1 MSTASHRHTLPP
13 SAATNVDTLNRILS
27 DLCTRPNPK
36 EGASPSLKKH
46 IEEQARDLSGD
57 AFSRFMDQLYDRIST
72 LLDNTD
78 VTDILGALRAI
89 DELIDVS
96 LGENASKVSR
106 ISTYMRN
113 VFDAKRDPD
122 VLLHASKVLGHL
134 ARAGGAMNAEEVERQ
149 VQIAL
154 DWLRGTRLE
163 YRRFAAVLILK
174 EMAENASTVFNVHVP
189 EFVDAIWVALRDPA
203 LPVRERAVE
212 ALRACLRV
220 IEKRETRWR
229 VQWYYRMFEATQDG
243 LGKNAPVHSIHGS
256 LLAVGEL
263 LRNTGEFMMS
273 RYREVAEIVL
283 RYLEHRDRLVRLSIT
298 SLLPR
303 IAHFLRDRFVTNY
316 LTICMNHILS
326 VLKVPQDRDSGFI
339 ALGEMAGALDGEL
352 IHYLPT
358 ITTHLRDA
366 IAPRRSKPSLE
377 ALACIGSIAKAMGPA
392 MEPHVRGLLD
402 IMFSTGLS
410 TVLVEALEQI
420 CTSIPSLLPTIQ
432 DRLLDSISMVLLK
445 SHYHLG
451 RLATSMGRG
460 TTTNASQQFSE
471 LSGSALVQLALQTLA
486 RFNFKGHDLL
496 EFVRESVVLYLD
508 DEDGATR
515 KDAALCCCK
524 IVSNSFS
531 GILCAHFGS
540 SRLNRSGGGKRR
552 RLVEELVEKILI
564 SAVADADVTVRHSIF
579 TLYLWKLLSKYV
591 QDRLLDSISMVLL
604 KSHYHLGRL
613 ATSMG
618 RGTTT
623 NASQQFSE
631 LSGSALVQ
639 LALQTLARFN
649 FKGHD
654 LLEFVRESVVLYLD
668 DEDGATRKDAALCC
682 CKIVSNSFSGILC
695 AHFGSSR
702 LNRSGGGK
710 RRRLVEELVEKIL
723 ISAVADADV
732 TVRHSI
738 FTSLHG
744 DRGFDEY
751 LAQADN
757 LSAVFAAL
765 NDEDFDVRE
774 YAISVAGR
782 LSEKN
787 PAYVLP
793 ALRRHLIQLLT
804 YLEQSADSKCKE
816 ESAKLLGCLIRNC
829 ERLILPYI
837 APVHKA
843 LVARLNDVNANTGI
857 VSGVLVTV
865 GDLARVGGFAMRQY
879 IPELMPLIVEALL
892 DGAAVSKREV
902 AVATLGQ
909 VVQST
914 GYVITPYNEYP
925 LLLVL
930 LLKLLNGELVW
941 STRREVLKV
950 LGIMGALDPHMHKR
964 NQKALPGPHG
974 EITRPASDSNQQIQT
989 MDEFPADLWPS
1000 FASSDDYYSTVAIN
1014 SLMRILRD
1022 PSLGIYHLKVIGS
1035 LMFIFKSMGLGCVP
1049 YLPKVL
1055 PDLFHTVRACDE
1067 NVKDFITWKLGT
1079 LVSIVRQH
1087 IRKYLQDLLSLISEF
1102 WSAFTLPAQ
1111 NRPPR
1116 GYPVLHLVEQLCLAL
1131 NDEFRTY
1138 LPIIL
1143 PGCIQVISDAERCNN
1158 YTYVLDI
1165 LHTLEVFGG
1174 TLDEHMHL
1182 LLPALIRLFK
1192 VDASVDIRR
1201 AAIKTLTRLIPC
1213 VQVTGHISSLVHHL
1227 KLVLDGKND
1236 ELRTDAIDALC
1247 CLAHALGEDFTI
1259 FIPSIHKL
1267 LLKYRLRHKEFEEI
1281 EGRLQRHEPLI
1292 LGTTASQR
1300 LNRRLPVEVISD
1312 PLKDSENDP
1321 YEDGSDAHKL
1331 RGHQVNDGRLRTAGE
1346 ASQRRTLDEHM
1357 HLLLPALIRLF
1368 KVDASVDIRRAAIKT
1383 LTRLIPCVQVTGHIS
1398 SLVHH
1403 LKLVLDGKNDELR
1416 TDAIDALCCLAHAL
1430 GEDFTIFIPS
1440 IHKLL
1445 LKYRLRHKEFEEIE
1459 GRLQRHEPLI
1469 LGTTASQRL
1478 NRRLPVE
1485 VISDPLKDSEN
1496 DPYEDGSDAHKLRGH
1511 QVNDGRLR
1519 TAGEASQRSTK
1530 EDWAEWMRHFSI
1542 QLLKESPSPALRT
1555 CARLAQLQPFV
1566 GRELFAAG
1574 FVSCWAQ
1581 LNETSQK
1588 QLVRNLE
1595 MAFSSPNI
1603 PPEIL
1608 ATLLNLAEFMEHDEK
1623 PLPIDIR
1630 LLGALAEKCR
1640 AFAKA
1645 LHYKEMEFEGAR
1657 SKKMDANPVAVVEA
1671 LIHINNQL
1679 HQHEAADGILTYAQ
1693 QHLDFQLKE
1702 SWYEKLQRWD
1712 DALMAYTAKASQAT
1726 SPHLVLDA
1734 TLGRMRCLASLARWE
1749 ELNNLCK
1756 EYWTPAEPAARLEM
1770 ASMAANAAWNMGEWD
1785 QMAEYVSRLD
1795 DGDETKLRGLGNTA
1809 SGGDGSSN
1817 GTFFRA
1823 VLLVRIGKY
1832 DEAREYVERARKCL
1846 ATELA
1851 ALVLESYERAYSN
1864 MVRVQQL
1871 SELEEVIDYRT
1882 LPIGD
1887 QVAEE
1892 RRALIRNMWTQR
1904 IQGVKSNVEVW
1915 QALLAVRALV
1925 LPPVEDIETW
1935 LKFASLCRK
1944 NGRISQ
1950 ARSTLVKL
1958 LQYDPEISPENV
1970 RYHGPP
1976 QVMLAYLK
1984 YQWSLGE
1991 DSKRTEAFIRL
2002 QNLAMELSSAPNI
2015 QPVTSS
2021 GFTNGLNPCVP
2032 LLARVNL
2039 ILGSWQW
2046 SLSPGL
2052 DDESIKDIL
2061 DAFANAT
2068 QYSNK
2073 WAKAWHKWALFNTA
2087 VMSHYTLRGFPDVAA
2102 QFVVAAVTGYF
2113 HSIACAANAK
2123 GVDDSLQDILRLLTL
2138 WFNHGATAEVQMAL
2152 KKGFSLVNIN
2162 TWLVV
2167 LPQIIARI
2175 HSNNH
2180 AVRELIQSLLVR
2192 IGQNHPQALMY
2203 PLLVACKSISN
2214 LRKAA
2219 AQEVVDKVRQRSGV
2233 LVDQAQLVSKEL
2245 IRVAILWHETW
2256 HEALE
2261 EASRLYFGEHNIE
2274 GMLKVLEPLHEML
2287 EEGAMRNNV
2296 TIKERIFIEA
2306 YRQELLEAY
2315 ECCVNYK
2322 RTGKD
2327 AELTQAWDIYY
2338 HVFRKIDKQ
2347 LQSLTTL
2354 DLESVSPELLECRN
2368 LELAVPGT
2376 YRADAPVVTIAS
2388 FARQLVV
2395 ITSKQRP
2402 RKLTI
2407 HGSDGDDYAFLLKG
2421 HEDLRQDE
2429 RVMQL
2434 FGLVNTLLENSR
2446 KTAEKDLSIERYAV
2460 IPLSPNSGLIEWVPN
2475 CDTLHHLIREYR
2487 DARKITL
2494 NQEHKC
2500 MLSFAPDYDHLPLI
2514 AKVEVFEFALD
2525 NTEGNDL
2532 ARVLWLKSRTSEIWL
2547 ERRTNYTRSL
2557 AVMSMVGYLLG
2568 LGDRHPSNLMLH
2580 RFSGKI
2586 LHIDF
2591 GDCFEASMNR
2601 EKFPEKVPFRL
2612 TRMLEKA
2619 MEVSGIEGNFRSTC
2633 ENVMQVL
2640 RTNKDSVMAMM
2651 EAFVHD
2657 PLINWRLFNFNEV
2670 PQMSMLTSN
2679 HVTPAVN
2686 TEESA
2691 QNREFP
2697 HPQRGARE
2705 RELLQAVN
2713 QLGDANEVLNE
2724 RAVVVMARM
2733 SNKLTGRD
2741 FSTSSVPNSSL
2752 QHAVDHSSL
2761 VSGDTREVDHA
2772 LSVKLQV
2779 QKLIVQAT
2787 SHENLCQNYVGWCPF
2802 W

>member
-1 MSTASHRHTLPP
+1 MGNCLPTLETSPFFARLGLGFWGSTSDI
-13 SAATNVDTLNRILS
+13 SEDMAAPAQSYRFGGPATTAAAAGNIEALNRVLA
-27 DLCTRPNPK
+27 DLCTRGTPK
-36 EGASPSLKKH
+36 DGSAMALRRH
-46 IEEQARDLSGD
+46 VEEEARALSGE
-57 AFSRFMDQLYDRIST
+57 AFSRFMDQLYDRITT
-72 LLDNTD
+72 LLESNDVADN
-78 VTDILGALRAI
+78 LGALRAT
-89 DELIDVS
+89 DELIDLR
-96 LGENASKVSR
+96 LGESGTKVSKF
-106 ISTYMRN
+106 SNYMRI
-113 VFDAKRDPD
+113 VFDTKRDPEI
-122 VLLHASKVLGHL
+122 LILASKVLGHL
-134 ARAGGAMNAEEVERQ
+134 ARAGGAMTADEVECQ
-149 VQIAL
+149 VKNAL
-154 DWLRGTRLE
+154 QWLGGERVE

-189 EFVDAIWVALRDPA
+189 EFVDAIWVALRDPTLA
-203 LPVRERAVE
+203 VRERAVE

-243 LGKNAPVHSIHGS
+243 LGKNASVHSIHGS

-283 RYLEHRDRLVRLSIT
+283 RYLEHRNPLVRLSIT

-316 LTICMNHILS
+316 LTICMNHILA
-326 VLKVPQDRDSGFI
+326 VLKIPTERASGFI

-352 IHYLPT
+352 VHYLPT
-358 ITTHLRDA
+358 ITSHLRDA
-366 IAPRRSKPSLE
+366 IAPRRGRPSLE
-377 ALACIGSIAKAMGPA
+377 ALACVGNIAKAMGPA
-392 MEPHVRGLLD
+392 METYVCSLLD
-402 IMFSTGLS
+402 AMFSAGLS
-410 TVLVEALEQI
+410 SVLVESLEQI
-420 CTSIPSLLPTIQ
+420 TISIPSLLPTIQ
-432 DRLLDSISMVLLK
+432 DRLLESISVVLSK
-445 SHYHLG
+445 SQNSHTG
-451 RLATSMGRG
+451 ASATPSRG
-460 TTTNASQQFSE
+460 TVANNTQQMSE
-471 LSGSALVQLALQTLA
+471 LSGSALEQLALQTLA

-496 EFVRESVVLYLD
+496 EFARESVVVYLED
-508 DEDGATR
+508 DDGATR

-524 IVSNSFS
+524 LVVNSFS
-531 GILCAHFGS
+531 ITSFNP
-540 SRLNRSGGGKRR
+540 SRSTRAGGKRR
-552 RLVEELVEKILI
+552 RLIEEIVEKLLI
-564 SAVADADVTVRHSIF
+564 AAVADADVTVRNSIF
-579 TLYLWKLLSKYV
+579 S
-591 QDRLLDSISMVLL
+591 
-604 KSHYHLGRL
+604 
-613 ATSMG
+613 
-618 RGTTT
+618 
-623 NASQQFSE
+623 
-631 LSGSALVQ
+631 
-639 LALQTLARFN
+639 
-649 FKGHD
+649 
-654 LLEFVRESVVLYLD
+654 
-668 DEDGATRKDAALCC
+668 
-682 CKIVSNSFSGILC
+682 
-695 AHFGSSR
+695 
-702 LNRSGGGK
+702 
-710 RRRLVEELVEKIL
+710 
-723 ISAVADADV
+723 
-732 TVRHSI
+732 
-738 FTSLHG
+738 SLHG
-744 DRGFDEY
+744 NGGFDDF
-751 LAQADN
+751 LAQADS
-757 LSAVFAAL
+757 LTAIFAAL
-765 NDEDFDVRE
+765 NDEDLQVRK

-787 PAYVLP
+787 PAYVFP

-804 YLEQSADSKCKE
+804 YLAQSADSKCRE
-816 ESAKLLGCLIRNC
+816 ESAKLLGCLIRSC

-837 APVHKA
+837 APIHKA
-843 LVARLNDVNANTGI
+843 LLAKLCEGTTGMNANNGI
-857 VSGVLVTV
+857 ISGVLVTV
-865 GDLARVGGFAMRQY
+865 GDLARVGGFAMREY
-879 IPELMPLIVEALL
+879 IPELMPRIVEALL
-892 DGAAVSKREV
+892 DGAAATKREV

-925 LLLVL
+925 QLLGL
-930 LLKLLNGELVW
+930 LLKLLNGELAW

-950 LGIMGALDPHMHKR
+950 LGIMGALDPHVHKR
-964 NQKALPGPHG
+964 NQASLPGPLG
-974 EITRPASDSNQQIQT
+974 DGTRTTNDAGPHIQSSDELP
-989 MDEFPADLWPS
+989 MDLWPS
-1000 FASSDDYYSTVAIN
+1000 FATSEDYFSTVAIN
-1014 SLMRILRD
+1014 SLIRILRD
-1022 PSLGIYHLKVIGS
+1022 PSLSSYHQKVVGS

-1055 PDLFHTVRACDE
+1055 PDFFHTIRTCEDSLKE
-1067 NVKDFITWKLGT
+1067 FITWKLGT

-1087 IRKYLQDLLSLISEF
+1087 IRKYLPELLNLIAEL
-1102 WSAFTLPAQ
+1102 WSSFNLPAA
-1111 NRPPR
+1111 NRPVHGP
-1116 GYPVLHLVEQLCLAL
+1116 PILHLVEQLCLAL
-1131 NDEFRTY
+1131 NDEFRRY
-1138 LPIIL
+1138 LPAIL
-1143 PGCIQVISDAERCNN
+1143 PCCIQVLSDAERCND
-1158 YTYVLDI
+1158 YTYVRDI
-1165 LHTLEVFGG
+1165 LRTLEVFGG

-1201 AAIKTLTRLIPC
+1201 AAIKTLIRLIPR
-1213 VQVTGHISSLVHHL
+1213 VQVTGHISTLVHHL

-1236 ELRTDAIDALC
+1236 ELRKDAVDALC
-1247 CLAHALGEDFTI
+1247 CLAHALGEDFNI

-1267 LLKYRLRHKEFEEI
+1267 LIKHRLRHKEFEEI
-1281 EGRLQRHEPLI
+1281 EGRLQRRRPLI
-1292 LGTTASQR
+1292 VASVAAQKSIR
-1300 LNRRLPVEVISD
+1300 QPPVEVISD
-1312 PLKDSENDP
+1312 PLSDMENDP
-1321 YEDGSDAHKL
+1321 YEDVHKQPKA
-1331 RGHQVNDGRLRTAGE
+1331 HQVNDGRLRA
-1346 ASQRRTLDEHM
+1346 
-1357 HLLLPALIRLF
+1357 
-1368 KVDASVDIRRAAIKT
+1368 
-1383 LTRLIPCVQVTGHIS
+1383 
-1398 SLVHH
+1398 
-1403 LKLVLDGKNDELR
+1403 
-1416 TDAIDALCCLAHAL
+1416 
-1430 GEDFTIFIPS
+1430 
-1440 IHKLL
+1440 
-1445 LKYRLRHKEFEEIE
+1445 
-1459 GRLQRHEPLI
+1459 
-1469 LGTTASQRL
+1469 
-1478 NRRLPVE
+1478 
-1485 VISDPLKDSEN
+1485 
-1496 DPYEDGSDAHKLRGH
+1496 
-1511 QVNDGRLR
+1511 
-1519 TAGEASQRSTK
+1519 AGEASQRSTK

-1542 QLLKESPSPALRT
+1542 ELLKESPSPALRT

-1574 FVSCWAQ
+1574 FVSCWSQ
-1581 LNETSQK
+1581 LHESSQK
-1588 QLVRNLE
+1588 ALVRSLE

-1645 LHYKEMEFEGAR
+1645 LHYKEMEFEGAL

-1679 HQHEAADGILTYAQ
+1679 HQHEAAVGILTYAQ
-1693 QHLDFQLKE
+1693 QRLDVQLKE

-1712 DALMAYTAKASQAT
+1712 DALKAYTAKSAQAT
-1726 SPHLVLDA
+1726 SQHLILDA
-1734 TLGRMRCLASLARWE
+1734 TLGRMRSLAALARWE
-1749 ELNNLCK
+1749 ELNNLCR

-1770 ASMAANAAWNMGEWD
+1770 APMAANAAWNMGEWD
-1785 QMAEYVSRLD
+1785 QMAEYVSKLD
-1795 DGDETKLRGLGNTA
+1795 DGDETKLRVLGNTA
-1809 SGGDGSSN
+1809 ATGDGGSN

-1823 VLLVRIGKY
+1823 VLLVRRGKY

-1864 MVRVQQL
+1864 MVRIQQL
-1871 SELEEVIDYRT
+1871 SELEEVIDYCT
-1882 LPIGD
+1882 LPVGNS
-1887 QVAEE
+1887 VAEG
-1892 RRALIRNMWTQR
+1892 RRSLIRNMWNER
-1904 IQGVKSNVEVW
+1904 IKGTKRNVEVW
-1915 QALLAVRALV
+1915 QALLVVRSLV
-1925 LPPVEDIETW
+1925 LPPTEDSETW

-1944 NGRISQ
+1944 SGRISQ
-1950 ARSTLVKL
+1950 AKSTLIKL
-1958 LQYDPEISPENV
+1958 LQFDPETTPETV

-1991 DSKRTEAFIRL
+1991 DQKRKEAFARL
-2002 QNLAMELSSAPNI
+2002 QDLAIELSS
-2015 QPVTSS
+2015 TSGHQVS
-2021 GFTNGLNPCVP
+2021 TPTGFGGVSNVSLM
-2032 LLARVNL
+2032 ARVYL
-2039 ILGSWQW
+2039 KLGAWQW
-2046 SLSPGL
+2046 ALSPGL
-2052 DDESIKDIL
+2052 DDDSIQEIL
-2061 DAFANAT
+2061 SSFRHAT
-2068 QYSNK
+2068 HCATK
-2073 WAKAWHKWALFNTA
+2073 WAKAWHTWALFNTA
-2087 VMSHYTLRGFPDVAA
+2087 VMSHYTMRGLPNFAA

-2113 HSIACAANAK
+2113 HSIACAAHAK

-2138 WFNHGATAEVQMAL
+2138 WFNHGATAEVQTAL
-2152 KKGFSLVNIN
+2152 QRGFSHVNIN

-2192 IGQNHPQALMY
+2192 IGQSHPQALMY

-2219 AQEVVDKVRQRSGV
+2219 AQEVVDKVRQHSGL
-2233 LVDQAQLVSKEL
+2233 LVDQAQLVSEEL
-2245 IRVAILWHETW
+2245 IRVAILWHEMW

-2287 EEGAMRNNV
+2287 EEGAMRNNT
-2296 TIKERIFIEA
+2296 TIKEKAFIQT
-2306 YRQELLEAY
+2306 YHHELLEAY
-2315 ECCVNYK
+2315 ECCMEYK

-2327 AELTQAWDIYY
+2327 AELTRAWDLYY
-2338 HVFRKIDKQ
+2338 HVFRRIDKQ

-2354 DLESVSPELLECRN
+2354 DLQSVSPALVECHD

-2376 YRADAPVVTIAS
+2376 YRADSPVVTIAS
-2388 FARQLVV
+2388 FAPQLVV

-2446 KTAEKDLSIERYAV
+2446 KTAEKDLSIQRYEV
-2460 IPLSPNSGLIEWVPN
+2460 IPLSPNSGLIGWVPN
-2475 CDTLHHLIREYR
+2475 CDTLHQLIREYR

-2494 NQEHKC
+2494 NQEHKY
-2500 MLSFAPDYDHLPLI
+2500 MLSFAPDYDHLPLV
-2514 AKVEVFEFALD
+2514 AKVEVFEYALD

-2532 ARVLWLKSRTSEIWL
+2532 ARVLWLKSRTSEVWL
-2547 ERRTNYTRSL
+2547 DRRTNYTRSL

-2612 TRMLEKA
+2612 TRMLVKA
-2619 MEVSGIEGNFRSTC
+2619 MEVSGLEGNFRSTC

-2670 PQMSMLTSN
+2670 TQMSTLASTNVQPPVNGEEPAPN
-2679 HVTPAVN
+2679 HL
-2686 TEESA
+2686 
-2691 QNREFP
+2691 QQ
-2697 HPQRGARE
+2697 PQRGVRE
-2705 RELLQAVN
+2705 RELLQAVH

-2733 SNKLTGRD
+2733 SHKLTGRD
-2741 FSTSSVPNSSL
+2741 FSTCSSAVPTTL
-2752 QHAVDHSSL
+2752 QHTADNPTL
-2761 VSGDTREVDHA
+2761 LSGDAREVDHG

-2779 QKLIVQAT
+2779 QKLILQAT

>member
-1 MSTASHRHTLPP
+1 MATTSQSHRYCGTASIGPGGG
-13 SAATNVDTLNRILS
+13 SFDALNRILA
-27 DLCTRPNPK
+27 DLCTRGNPK
-36 EGASPSLKKH
+36 EGASLALKKH
-46 IEEQARDLSGD
+46 LEEEARDLSGE
-57 AFSRFMDQLYDRIST
+57 AFSRFMDQLYDRISS
-72 LLDNTD
+72 LLESND
-78 VTDILGALRAI
+78 VAENLGALRAI
-89 DELIDVS
+89 DELIDVA
-96 LGENASKVSR
+96 LGENASKVSKF
-106 ISTYMRN
+106 SSYMRN
-113 VFDAKRDPD
+113 VFEGKRDPEIL
-122 VLLHASKVLGHL
+122 VHASSVLGHL
-134 ARAGGAMNAEEVERQ
+134 ARAGGAMTADEVERQ
-149 VQIAL
+149 VKIAL
-154 DWLRGTRLE
+154 DWLKGNRVE

-316 LTICMNHILS
+316 LTICMNHILA
-326 VLKVPQDRDSGFI
+326 VLKIPQDRDSGFI

-358 ITTHLRDA
+358 ITIHLREA
-366 IAPRRSKPSLE
+366 IAPRRTKPSLE
-377 ALACIGSIAKAMGPA
+377 ALACVGSIAKAMGPA
-392 MEPHVRGLLD
+392 MEPHVRSLLD
-402 IMFSTGLS
+402 IMLSAGLS
-410 TVLVEALEQI
+410 TVLVESLEQI
-420 CTSIPSLLPTIQ
+420 STSIPSLLPTIQ
-432 DRLLDSISMVLLK
+432 DRLLDSISVVLSK
-445 SHYHLG
+445 SHCPLG
-451 RLATSMGRG
+451 RPAASMGRG
-460 TTTNASQQFSE
+460 TMVNVTQQVSE
-471 LSGSALVQLALQTLA
+471 LSGPALVQLALQTLA

-496 EFVRESVVLYLD
+496 EFARESVVIYLD

-524 IVSNSFS
+524 LVANSFS
-531 GILCAHFGS
+531 GIACTHFGS
-540 SRLNRSGGGKRR
+540 SRSNRSGGKRR
-552 RLVEELVEKILI
+552 RLVEELVEKLLI
-564 SAVADADVTVRHSIF
+564 SAVADADV
-579 TLYLWKLLSKYV
+579 
-591 QDRLLDSISMVLL
+591 
-604 KSHYHLGRL
+604 
-613 ATSMG
+613 
-618 RGTTT
+618 
-623 NASQQFSE
+623 N
-631 LSGSALVQ
+631 
-639 LALQTLARFN
+639 
-649 FKGHD
+649 
-654 LLEFVRESVVLYLD
+654 
-668 DEDGATRKDAALCC
+668 
-682 CKIVSNSFSGILC
+682 
-695 AHFGSSR
+695 
-702 LNRSGGGK
+702 
-710 RRRLVEELVEKIL
+710 
-723 ISAVADADV
+723 
-732 TVRHSI
+732 VRHSI

-765 NDEDFDVRE
+765 NDEDYDVRE

-804 YLEQSADSKCKE
+804 YLDQSADSKCKE

-837 APVHKA
+837 APIHKA
-843 LVARLNDVNANTGI
+843 LVARLIDVNANTGI
-857 VSGVLVTV
+857 ISGVLVTV
-865 GDLARVGGFAMRQY
+865 GDLARVGGFEMMQY

-902 AVATLGQ
+902 AVITLGQ

-925 LLLVL
+925 QLLGL

-950 LGIMGALDPHMHKR
+950 LGIMGALDPHEHKR
-964 NQKALPGPHG
+964 NQVRLPGPHG
-974 EITRPASDSNQQIQT
+974 EVTRPASDSGQHMQSV
-989 MDEFPADLWPS
+989 DEFPVDLWPS
-1000 FASSDDYYSTVAIN
+1000 FVSSEDYYSTVAIN

-1022 PSLGIYHLKVIGS
+1022 PSLASYHLKVVGS

-1055 PDLFHTVRACDE
+1055 PDLFHTVRTCEDSL
-1067 NVKDFITWKLGT
+1067 KDFITWKLGT

-1087 IRKYLQDLLSLISEF
+1087 IRKYLQELLSLISEL
-1102 WSAFTLPAQ
+1102 WSSFTHPAPA
-1111 NRPPR
+1111 RPSR

-1138 LPIIL
+1138 LPVIL
-1143 PGCIQVISDAERCNN
+1143 PGCIQVLSDAERCND

-1182 LLPALIRLFK
+1182 LLPALVRLFK
-1192 VDASVDIRR
+1192 VDASVDTRR
-1201 AAIKTLTRLIPC
+1201 AAIKTLTRLIPR

-1236 ELRTDAIDALC
+1236 ELRKDAIDALC
-1247 CLAHALGEDFTI
+1247 CLAHALGEDFTL
-1259 FIPSIHKL
+1259 FVPSIHKL
-1267 LLKYRLRHKEFEEI
+1267 LLKYRIRHKEFEEI
-1281 EGRLQRHEPLI
+1281 EGHLQRREPLI
-1292 LGTTASQR
+1292 VGSTAIQR
-1300 LNRRLPVEVISD
+1300 FNRRPPVEVISD
-1312 PLKDSENDP
+1312 PLDDLENDP
-1321 YEDGSDAHKL
+1321 YEDGSD
-1331 RGHQVNDGRLRTAGE
+1331 
-1346 ASQRRTLDEHM
+1346 
-1357 HLLLPALIRLF
+1357 
-1368 KVDASVDIRRAAIKT
+1368 
-1383 LTRLIPCVQVTGHIS
+1383 VQ
-1398 SLVHH
+1398 
-1403 LKLVLDGKNDELR
+1403 
-1416 TDAIDALCCLAHAL
+1416 
-1430 GEDFTIFIPS
+1430 
-1440 IHKLL
+1440 
-1445 LKYRLRHKEFEEIE
+1445 
-1459 GRLQRHEPLI
+1459 
-1469 LGTTASQRL
+1469 
-1478 NRRLPVE
+1478 
-1485 VISDPLKDSEN
+1485 
-1496 DPYEDGSDAHKLRGH
+1496 KLRGH

-1519 TAGEASQRSTK
+1519 TAGEASQRSTR

-1581 LNETSQK
+1581 LNESSQK

-1645 LHYKEMEFEGAR
+1645 LHYKEMEFEEAC

-1679 HQHEAADGILTYAQ
+1679 HQHEAAVGILTHAQ
-1693 QHLDFQLKE
+1693 HHLDFQLKE

-1712 DALMAYTAKASQAT
+1712 DALKAYTAKASQAT
-1726 SPHLVLDA
+1726 SAHLVLDA
-1734 TLGRMRCLASLARWE
+1734 TLGRMRCLAALARWE

-1770 ASMAANAAWNMGEWD
+1770 APMAASAAWNMGEWD

-1795 DGDETKLRGLGNTA
+1795 DGDETKLRGLGNTT
-1809 SGGDGSSN
+1809 SSGDGSSS

-1823 VLLVRIGKY
+1823 VLLVRRGKY

-1871 SELEEVIDYRT
+1871 SELEEVIDYCT

-1887 QVAEE
+1887 PVAEG

-1904 IQGVKSNVEVW
+1904 IQGAKRNVEVW
-1915 QALLAVRALV
+1915 QALLVVRALV
-1925 LPPVEDIETW
+1925 LPPSEDIETW

-1958 LQYDPEISPENV
+1958 LQYDPETSPENV

-1984 YQWSLGE
+1984 YQYSLGE
-1991 DSKRTEAFIRL
+1991 DLKRREAFVRL
-2002 QNLAMELSSAPNI
+2002 QNLAMELSSSSSI
-2015 QPVTSS
+2015 QPVTPS
-2021 GFTNGLNPCVP
+2021 GFANAANPSVP
-2032 LLARVNL
+2032 LLARVYL

-2052 DDESIKDIL
+2052 DDESIQDIL
-2061 DAFANAT
+2061 VAFRKAT
-2068 QYSNK
+2068 QYANK

-2087 VMSHYTLRGFPDVAA
+2087 VMSHYTVRGFPDVAA

-2113 HSIACAANAK
+2113 HSIACGANAK

-2138 WFNHGATAEVQMAL
+2138 WFNHGATIEVQMAL

-2192 IGQNHPQALMY
+2192 IGQSHPQALMY
-2203 PLLVACKSISN
+2203 PLLVACKSISH
-2214 LRKAA
+2214 LRRTA

-2245 IRVAILWHETW
+2245 IRVAILWHEMW

-2274 GMLKVLEPLHEML
+2274 GMLKVLEPLHEIL
-2287 EEGAMRNNV
+2287 EDGAKRSNV

-2315 ECCVNYK
+2315 DCCMKYK
-2322 RTGKD
+2322 KTGKD

-2376 YRADAPVVTIAS
+2376 YVADAPVVTIAS

-2407 HGSDGDDYAFLLKG
+2407 HGSDGEDHAFLLKG

-2446 KTAEKDLSIERYAV
+2446 KTSEKDLTIQRYSV

-2494 NQEHKC
+2494 NQEHKY
-2500 MLSFAPDYDHLPLI
+2500 MLSFAPDYDHLPLV
-2514 AKVEVFEFALD
+2514 AKVEVFEYALQ

-2532 ARVLWLKSRTSEIWL
+2532 ARVLWLKSRTSEVWL

-2612 TRMLEKA
+2612 TRMLVKA

-2640 RTNKDSVMAMM
+2640 RSNKDSVMAMM

-2679 HVTPAVN
+2679 HVPPVVN
-2686 TEESA
+2686 TEEPA
-2691 QNREFP
+2691 TNRELP

-2733 SNKLTGRD
+2733 SHKLTGRD
-2741 FSTSSVPNSSL
+2741 FSTCSSGSSSSI
-2752 QHAVDHSSL
+2752 QHAVDHSGL
-2761 VSGDTREVDHA
+2761 ISGDTREVDHG

-2779 QKLIVQAT
+2779 QKLINQAT

>member
-1 MSTASHRHTLPP
+1 MASTSQSLRFLPLP
-13 SAATNVDTLNRILS
+13 SPGPTGGSFDALNRIFA
-27 DLCTRPNPK
+27 DLCTRGNPK
-36 EGASPSLKKH
+36 EGATLALRKH
-46 IEEQARDLSGD
+46 LEEQAHDLSGE
-57 AFSRFMDQLYDRIST
+57 AFSRFMDQLYERIST
-72 LLDNTD
+72 LLESNE
-78 VTDILGALRAI
+78 VAENMGALRAI
-89 DELIDVS
+89 DELIDVA
-96 LGENASKVSR
+96 LGENASKVSKFS
-106 ISTYMRN
+106 IYMRN
-113 VFDAKRDPD
+113 VFEVKRDRD
-122 VLLHASKVLGHL
+122 VLTLASRVLGHL
-134 ARAGGAMNAEEVERQ
+134 ARAGGAMTADEVEFQ
-149 VQIAL
+149 VKMAL
-154 DWLRGTRLE
+154 DWLRNDRAE
-163 YRRFAAVLILK
+163 YRLFAAVSILK

-189 EFVDAIWVALRDPA
+189 EFVDAIWVALRHPT
-203 LPVRERAVE
+203 LEIRERAVE

-316 LTICMNHILS
+316 LTICMNHILA
-326 VLKVPQDRDSGFI
+326 VLRLPAERGSGFI

-352 IHYLPT
+352 VNYLPT
-358 ITTHLRDA
+358 IMSHIRDA
-366 IAPRRSKPSLE
+366 IAPRRDRPSLE
-377 ALACIGSIAKAMGPA
+377 ALACVGNIAKAMGPV
-392 MEPHVRGLLD
+392 MEPYVRNLLE
-402 IMFSTGLS
+402 IMFAAGLS
-410 TVLVEALEQI
+410 STLVESLEQI
-420 CTSIPSLLPTIQ
+420 TISIPSLLPTIQ
-432 DRLLDSISMVLLK
+432 DRLLDSISLVLSK
-445 SHYHLG
+445 SHYSQ
-451 RLATSMGRG
+451 AKPVASTARG
-460 TTTNASQQFSE
+460 VMVNAPQRVSD
-471 LSGSALVQLALQTLA
+471 LSGPALVQLALQTLA
-486 RFNFKGHDLL
+486 RFNFKGHELL
-496 EFVRESVVLYLD
+496 EFARESVVVYLD
-508 DEDGATR
+508 DEDGGTR

-524 IVSNSFS
+524 LIANSLS
-531 GILCAHFGS
+531 GISSTQFGS
-540 SRLNRSGGGKRR
+540 TRSGRTGGKQR
-552 RLVEELVEKILI
+552 RLIEELVEKLLVA
-564 SAVADADVTVRHSIF
+564 AVADADVTVRHSIF
-579 TLYLWKLLSKYV
+579 S
-591 QDRLLDSISMVLL
+591 
-604 KSHYHLGRL
+604 
-613 ATSMG
+613 
-618 RGTTT
+618 
-623 NASQQFSE
+623 
-631 LSGSALVQ
+631 
-639 LALQTLARFN
+639 
-649 FKGHD
+649 
-654 LLEFVRESVVLYLD
+654 
-668 DEDGATRKDAALCC
+668 
-682 CKIVSNSFSGILC
+682 
-695 AHFGSSR
+695 
-702 LNRSGGGK
+702 
-710 RRRLVEELVEKIL
+710 
-723 ISAVADADV
+723 
-732 TVRHSI
+732 
-738 FTSLHG
+738 SLHG
-744 DRGFDEY
+744 NRGSDDF
-751 LAQADN
+751 LAQADS

-804 YLEQSADSKCKE
+804 YLDQSADSKCRE

-843 LVARLNDVNANTGI
+843 LVARLAEGTGVNVNNGI
-857 VSGVLVTV
+857 ISGVLVTV

-892 DGAAVSKREV
+892 DGAAATKREV

-925 LLLVL
+925 QLLGL
-930 LLKLLNGELVW
+930 LLKLLNGELMW

-950 LGIMGALDPHMHKR
+950 LGIMGALDPHAHKR
-964 NQKALPGPHG
+964 NQQSLPGSHG
-974 EITRPASDSNQQIQT
+974 EVARAASDSGQHVPSV
-989 MDEFPADLWPS
+989 DEHPLDLWPS
-1000 FASSDDYYSTVAIN
+1000 FATSEDYYPTVAIN

-1022 PSLGIYHLKVIGS
+1022 PSLASYHQKVVGS
-1035 LMFIFKSMGLGCVP
+1035 LMVIFKSMGLACVP

-1055 PDLFHTVRACDE
+1055 PDLFHIVRNCDDYL
-1067 NVKDFITWKLGT
+1067 KDFITWKLGT

-1087 IRKYLQDLLSLISEF
+1087 IRKYLPELLSLISEL
-1102 WSAFTLPAQ
+1102 WSSFTLPAT
-1111 NRPPR
+1111 NRPAR
-1116 GYPVLHLVEQLCLAL
+1116 GFPVLHLVEQLCLAL
-1131 NDEFRTY
+1131 NDEFRTH
-1138 LPIIL
+1138 LPVIL
-1143 PGCIQVISDAERCNN
+1143 PCCIQVLSDAERCSD

-1174 TLDEHMHL
+1174 TVDEHMHL

-1192 VDASVDIRR
+1192 VDASVDVRR
-1201 AAIKTLTRLIPC
+1201 AAIKTLTRLIPR

-1236 ELRTDAIDALC
+1236 EIRKDAVDALC
-1247 CLAHALGEDFTI
+1247 CLAHALGEDFII

-1267 LLKYRLRHKEFEEI
+1267 LLKHRLRHKEFEEI
-1281 EGRLQRHEPLI
+1281 EGCLRKREPLI
-1292 LGTTASQR
+1292 LGSAAAQR
-1300 LNRRLPVEVISD
+1300 LSRRLPVEVISD
-1312 PLKDSENDP
+1312 PLNDMDNDP
-1321 YEDGSDAHKL
+1321 YEDGMDAQK
-1331 RGHQVNDGRLRTAGE
+1331 Q
-1346 ASQRRTLDEHM
+1346 
-1357 HLLLPALIRLF
+1357 P
-1368 KVDASVDIRRAAIKT
+1368 
-1383 LTRLIPCVQVTGHIS
+1383 
-1398 SLVHH
+1398 
-1403 LKLVLDGKNDELR
+1403 
-1416 TDAIDALCCLAHAL
+1416 
-1430 GEDFTIFIPS
+1430 
-1440 IHKLL
+1440 
-1445 LKYRLRHKEFEEIE
+1445 
-1459 GRLQRHEPLI
+1459 
-1469 LGTTASQRL
+1469 
-1478 NRRLPVE
+1478 
-1485 VISDPLKDSEN
+1485 
-1496 DPYEDGSDAHKLRGH
+1496 RGH

-1542 QLLKESPSPALRT
+1542 ELLKESPSPALRT

-1574 FVSCWAQ
+1574 FVSCWTQ
-1581 LNETSQK
+1581 LNDASQK
-1588 QLVRNLE
+1588 QLVRSLE

-1679 HQHEAADGILTYAQ
+1679 HQHEAAVGILTYAQ
-1693 QHLDFQLKE
+1693 QHLDVQLKE

-1712 DALMAYTAKASQAT
+1712 DALKAYTAKAAQAS
-1726 SPHLVLDA
+1726 SPHLVLEA
-1734 TLGRMRCLASLARWE
+1734 TLGRMRCLAALARWE

-1756 EYWTPAEPAARLEM
+1756 EYWTPAEPSARLEM
-1770 ASMAANAAWNMGEWD
+1770 APMAASAAWNMGEWD

-1795 DGDETKLRGLGNTA
+1795 DGDETKLRVLGNTA
-1809 SGGDGSSN
+1809 ASGDGSSN

-1823 VLLVRIGKY
+1823 VLLVRRGKY

-1851 ALVLESYERAYSN
+1851 ALVLESYDRAYSN

-1871 SELEEVIDYRT
+1871 SELEEVIDYCT
-1882 LPIGD
+1882 LPVGNA
-1887 QVAEE
+1887 VAEG
-1892 RRALIRNMWTQR
+1892 RRALIRNMWTER
-1904 IQGVKSNVEVW
+1904 IRGTKRNVEVW
-1915 QALLAVRALV
+1915 QVLLAVRALV
-1925 LPPVEDIETW
+1925 LPPTEDIDNW
-1935 LKFASLCRK
+1935 LKFASLCLK
-1944 NGRISQ
+1944 SNRISQ

-1958 LQYDPEISPENV
+1958 LQYDPETCPENV

-1991 DSKRTEAFIRL
+1991 EHKRKEAFARL
-2002 QNLAMELSSAPNI
+2002 QSLAIEVSSSPNISSAAPTAL
-2015 QPVTSS
+2015 VSS
-2021 GFTNGLNPCVP
+2021 TGSNVP
-2032 LLARVNL
+2032 LVARVYL
-2039 ILGSWQW
+2039 ELGNWQW
-2046 SLSPGL
+2046 TLSPGL
-2052 DDESIKDIL
+2052 DDESIQDIL
-2061 DAFANAT
+2061 SAFRSAT
-2068 QYSNK
+2068 QCATK
-2073 WAKAWHKWALFNTA
+2073 WAKAWHTWALFNTA
-2087 VMSHYTLRGFPDVAA
+2087 VMSHYTVRGFSNVAS

-2113 HSIACAANAK
+2113 HSIACAANSK

-2152 KKGFSLVNIN
+2152 QKGFAHVNIN

-2192 IGQNHPQALMY
+2192 IGQSHPQALMY

-2219 AQEVVDKVRQRSGV
+2219 AQEVVDKVRQHSGA

-2245 IRVAILWHETW
+2245 IRVAILWHELW
-2256 HEALE
+2256 HEGLE
-2261 EASRLYFGEHNIE
+2261 EASRLYFGERNIE
-2274 GMLKVLEPLHEML
+2274 GMLNVLEPLHEML
-2287 EEGAMRNNV
+2287 EEGAMRENT
-2296 TIKERIFIEA
+2296 TIKERAFIEA
-2306 YRQELLEAY
+2306 YRHELLEAW
-2315 ECCVNYK
+2315 ECCMNY
-2322 RTGKD
+2322 RRNVHES
-2327 AELTQAWDIYY
+2327 ELTQAWDLYY
-2338 HVFRKIDKQ
+2338 HVFRRIDKQ

-2354 DLESVSPELLECRN
+2354 DLQSVSPELLECRN

-2376 YRADAPVVTIAS
+2376 YRADSPVVTIAS

-2407 HGSDGDDYAFLLKG
+2407 HGSDGEDYAFLLKG

-2446 KTAEKDLSIERYAV
+2446 KTSEKDLSIQRYAV
-2460 IPLSPNSGLIEWVPN
+2460 IPLSPNSGLIEWVPH
-2475 CDTLHHLIREYR
+2475 CDTLHQLIREYR

-2494 NQEHKC
+2494 NQEHKY

-2514 AKVEVFEFALD
+2514 AKVEVFEYALQ

-2532 ARVLWLKSRTSEIWL
+2532 AKVLWLKSRTSEVWL

-2580 RFSGKI
+2580 RYSGKI

-2612 TRMLEKA
+2612 TRMLVKA
-2619 MEVSGIEGNFRSTC
+2619 MEISGIEGNFRSTC

-2670 PQMSMLTSN
+2670 PQMPMFANT
-2679 HVTPAVN
+2679 HAPAVVN
-2686 TEESA
+2686 AEESA
-2691 QNREFP
+2691 PGRELAQ
-2697 HPQRGARE
+2697 PQRGARE
-2705 RELLQAVN
+2705 REILQAVN

-2733 SNKLTGRD
+2733 SHKLTGRD
-2741 FSTSSVPNSSL
+2741 FSPSSL
-2752 QHAVDHSSL
+2752 ISTSHIQHAVDHGAL
-2761 VSGDTREVDHA
+2761 TSGDAREVDHG

-2779 QKLIVQAT
+2779 QKLIIQAT
-2787 SHENLCQNYVGWCPF
+2787 SPENLCQNYVGWCPF

>member
-1 MSTASHRHTLPP
+1 MATASQSHRYTAPP
-13 SAATNVDTLNRILS
+13 SVGPGPGDALNRILA
-27 DLCTRPNPK
+27 DLCTRGTPK
-36 EGASPSLKKH
+36 EGASLALKKH
-46 IEEQARDLSGD
+46 LEEEARDISGE
-57 AFSRFMDQLYDRIST
+57 AFSRFMDQLYDRISS
-72 LLDNTD
+72 LLESGD
-78 VTDILGALRAI
+78 VAENLGALRAI
-89 DELIDVS
+89 DELIDVA

-106 ISTYMRN
+106 FSSYMRI
-113 VFDAKRDPD
+113 VFDTKRDPEIL
-122 VLLHASKVLGHL
+122 VLASRVLGHL
-134 ARAGGAMNAEEVERQ
+134 ARAGGAMTADEVERQ
-149 VQIAL
+149 VKIAL
-154 DWLRGTRLE
+154 DWLRGNRVE

-189 EFVDAIWVALRDPA
+189 EFVDAIWVALRDQA

-316 LTICMNHILS
+316 LTICMDHILS
-326 VLKVPQDRDSGFI
+326 VLKAPQDRDSGFI

-358 ITTHLRDA
+358 ITTHLREA
-366 IAPRRSKPSLE
+366 IAPRRIKPSLE
-377 ALACIGSIAKAMGPA
+377 ALACVGSIAKAMGSA

-410 TVLVEALEQI
+410 MVLVEALEQI
-420 CTSIPSLLPTIQ
+420 STSIPSLLPTIQ
-432 DRLLDSISMVLLK
+432 DRLLDSISMVLSK
-445 SHYHLG
+445 SHYHPG
-451 RLATSMGRG
+451 RSSQSMGRG
-460 TTTNASQQFSE
+460 TTVNTPQQVSE
-471 LSGSALVQLALQTLA
+471 LNGSALIQLALQTLA
-486 RFNFKGHDLL
+486 HFNFKGHELL
-496 EFVRESVVLYLD
+496 EFARESVVVYLD

-515 KDAALCCCK
+515 KDAALCCCRL
-524 IVSNSFS
+524 IASSFS
-531 GILCAHFGS
+531 AIACTHFGS
-540 SRLNRSGGGKRR
+540 SRLTRSGGKRR
-552 RLVEELVEKILI
+552 RLVEELVEKL
-564 SAVADADVTVRHSIF
+564 
-579 TLYLWKLLSKYV
+579 
-591 QDRLLDSISMVLL
+591 
-604 KSHYHLGRL
+604 
-613 ATSMG
+613 
-618 RGTTT
+618 
-623 NASQQFSE
+623 
-631 LSGSALVQ
+631 
-639 LALQTLARFN
+639 
-649 FKGHD
+649 
-654 LLEFVRESVVLYLD
+654 
-668 DEDGATRKDAALCC
+668 
-682 CKIVSNSFSGILC
+682 
-695 AHFGSSR
+695 
-702 LNRSGGGK
+702 
-710 RRRLVEELVEKIL
+710 L

-757 LSAVFAAL
+757 LNAVFAAL

-816 ESAKLLGCLIRNC
+816 ESAKLIGCLIRNC

-837 APVHKA
+837 APIHKA
-843 LVARLNDVNANTGI
+843 LVARLIDVNANTGTI
-857 VSGVLVTV
+857 SGVLVTV

-892 DGAAVSKREV
+892 DGAAVAKREV

-925 LLLVL
+925 QLLGL

-950 LGIMGALDPHMHKR
+950 LGIMGALDPHLHKR
-964 NQKALPGPHG
+964 NQKTLPGPHG
-974 EITRPASDSNQQIQT
+974 DVTRPTSDSSQQIQS
-989 MDEFPADLWPS
+989 MDEFPMDLWPS

-1022 PSLGIYHLKVIGS
+1022 PSLASYHVKVVGS

-1055 PDLFHTVRACDE
+1055 PDLFHTVRTCEDSL
-1067 NVKDFITWKLGT
+1067 KDFITWKLGT

-1102 WSAFTLPAQ
+1102 WLAFTVPALS
-1111 NRPPR
+1111 RPPL

-1138 LPIIL
+1138 LPVIL
-1143 PGCIQVISDAERCNN
+1143 PGCIQVLSDAERCND

-1192 VDASVDIRR
+1192 VDASVNIRR
-1201 AAIKTLTRLIPC
+1201 TAIKTLTSLIPR

-1236 ELRTDAIDALC
+1236 ELRKDAVDALC
-1247 CLAHALGEDFTI
+1247 CLAYALGEDFTI

-1267 LLKYRLRHKEFEEI
+1267 LQKYRLRHKEFDEI
-1281 EGRLQRHEPLI
+1281 EGRLLRREPLI
-1292 LGTTASQR
+1292 LGITASQR

-1312 PLKDSENDP
+1312 P
-1321 YEDGSDAHKL
+1321 
-1331 RGHQVNDGRLRTAGE
+1331 
-1346 ASQRRTLDEHM
+1346 
-1357 HLLLPALIRLF
+1357 
-1368 KVDASVDIRRAAIKT
+1368 VDDV
-1383 LTRLIPCVQVTGHIS
+1383 
-1398 SLVHH
+1398 
-1403 LKLVLDGKNDELR
+1403 
-1416 TDAIDALCCLAHAL
+1416 
-1430 GEDFTIFIPS
+1430 
-1440 IHKLL
+1440 
-1445 LKYRLRHKEFEEIE
+1445 EI
-1459 GRLQRHEPLI
+1459 
-1469 LGTTASQRL
+1469 
-1478 NRRLPVE
+1478 
-1485 VISDPLKDSEN
+1485 

-1679 HQHEAADGILTYAQ
+1679 HQHEAAVGILTYAQ

-1712 DALMAYTAKASQAT
+1712 DALKAYTAKASQAT

-1734 TLGRMRCLASLARWE
+1734 TLGKMRCLAALAQWD
-1749 ELNNLCK
+1749 ELNILCK
-1756 EYWTPAEPAARLEM
+1756 EFWTPAEPAARLEM
-1770 ASMAANAAWNMGEWD
+1770 ASMAASAAWNMGEWD

-1809 SGGDGSSN
+1809 SSSDGSSS

-1823 VLLVRIGKY
+1823 VLLVRRGKY

-1882 LPIGD
+1882 LPVGD
-1887 QVAEE
+1887 RVSDE

-1904 IQGVKSNVEVW
+1904 IQGAKSNVEVW
-1915 QALLAVRALV
+1915 QALLVVRALV
-1925 LPPVEDIETW
+1925 LPPVEDVETW

-1944 NGRISQ
+1944 SGRISQ
-1950 ARSTLVKL
+1950 AKSTLVKL
-1958 LQYDPEISPENV
+1958 LQYDPEKSPENV
-1970 RYHGPP
+1970 RYHGLP

-1991 DSKRTEAFIRL
+1991 DSKRREAFIRL

-2015 QPVTSS
+2015 QPVTPSS
-2021 GFTNGLNPCVP
+2021 FTSGLNPSVP
-2032 LLARVNL
+2032 LLARVYLN
-2039 ILGSWQW
+2039 LGSWQW

-2052 DDESIKDIL
+2052 VDESIKEDIL
-2061 DAFANAT
+2061 NAFKKAT
-2068 QYSNK
+2068 QYANK
-2073 WAKAWHKWALFNTA
+2073 WGKAWHKWALFNTA
-2087 VMSHYTLRGFPDVAA
+2087 VMSHYTLRGFPDFAA
-2102 QFVVAAVTGYF
+2102 QHVVAAVTGYF
-2113 HSIACAANAK
+2113 HSIACAANSK
-2123 GVDDSLQDILRLLTL
+2123 GVDGSLQDILRLLTL
-2138 WFNHGATAEVQMAL
+2138 WFNHGATEEVQKAL

-2180 AVRELIQSLLVR
+2180 AVRALIQSLLVR
-2192 IGQNHPQALMY
+2192 IGENHPQALMY

-2219 AQEVVDKVRQRSGV
+2219 AQEVVDKVRQHSGV

-2245 IRVAILWHETW
+2245 IRVAILWHELW

-2287 EEGAMRNNV
+2287 EEGAMKNNV

-2315 ECCVNYK
+2315 ECCMNYK

-2407 HGSDGDDYAFLLKG
+2407 LGSDGDDYAFLLKG

-2434 FGLVNTLLENSR
+2434 FGLVNTLLENSP

-2494 NQEHKC
+2494 NQEHKY

-2514 AKVEVFEFALD
+2514 AKVEVFEHALN

-2532 ARVLWLKSRTSEIWL
+2532 SRVLWLKSRTSEIWL

-2612 TRMLEKA
+2612 TRMLVKA

-2679 HVTPAVN
+2679 HAPPVVN

-2691 QNREFP
+2691 PNRELP

-2741 FSTSSVPNSSL
+2741 FSTSSSVSNNSL
-2752 QHAVDHSSL
+2752 QHAADHSSL
-2761 VSGDTREVDHA
+2761 ISGDTREVDHA

-2779 QKLIVQAT
+2779 QKLIIQAS

>member
-1 MSTASHRHTLPP
+1 MATSSSSSSFSSSSFSPSSSTSQSHTHRHTAPP
-13 SAATNVDTLNRILS
+13 TVSANLDTLNRILS
-27 DLCTRPNPK
+27 DLCTRGNPK
-36 EGASPSLKKH
+36 EGASLAFKKH
-46 IEEQARDLSGD
+46 LEEEEARDLSGE
-57 AFSRFMDQLYDRIST
+57 AFSRFMDQLYDRISN
-72 LLDNTD
+72 LIESND
-78 VTDILGALRAI
+78 VTHNLGALRAI
-89 DELIDVS
+89 DHLIDVA
-96 LGENASKVSR
+96 LGENASQVSR
-106 ISTYMRN
+106 FTTYMRT
-113 VFDAKRDPD
+113 VFDSKRDPD
-122 VLLHASKVLGHL
+122 ILVLASKVLGHL
-134 ARAGGAMNAEEVERQ
+134 ARAGGAMTADEVERQ

-154 DWLRGTRLE
+154 AWLRGTRIE

-220 IEKRETRWR
+220 IEPRETRWR

-326 VLKVPQDRDSGFI
+326 VLKVPQDRDSGFV

-358 ITTHLRDA
+358 ITTHLREA
-366 IAPRRSKPSLE
+366 IVPRRSKPSLE
-377 ALACIGSIAKAMGPA
+377 ALACVGSIAKAMGPA
-392 MEPHVRGLLD
+392 TEPHVRGLLD
-402 IMFSTGLS
+402 VMFSTGLS

-420 CTSIPSLLPTIQ
+420 CTSIPSLLSTIQ
-432 DRLLDSISMVLLK
+432 DRLLDSISMVLSK

-451 RLATSMGRG
+451 RSVVSMSRG
-460 TTTNASQQFSE
+460 TTVNVPQQFSE

-496 EFVRESVVLYLD
+496 EFVRESVVVYLD
-508 DEDGATR
+508 DEDRATR

-524 IVSNSFS
+524 LVANSFS
-531 GILCAHFGS
+531 GIMSVHFGS
-540 SRLNRSGGGKRR
+540 SHLNRSGGGKRR
-552 RLVEELVEKILI
+552 RLVEELVEKL
-564 SAVADADVTVRHSIF
+564 
-579 TLYLWKLLSKYV
+579 
-591 QDRLLDSISMVLL
+591 
-604 KSHYHLGRL
+604 
-613 ATSMG
+613 
-618 RGTTT
+618 
-623 NASQQFSE
+623 
-631 LSGSALVQ
+631 
-639 LALQTLARFN
+639 
-649 FKGHD
+649 
-654 LLEFVRESVVLYLD
+654 
-668 DEDGATRKDAALCC
+668 
-682 CKIVSNSFSGILC
+682 
-695 AHFGSSR
+695 
-702 LNRSGGGK
+702 
-710 RRRLVEELVEKIL
+710 L

-765 NDEDFDVRE
+765 NDESLALQDFVVRE
-774 YAISVAGR
+774 YAISLSGR

-892 DGAAVSKREV
+892 DGASISKREV

-930 LLKLLNGELVW
+930 LLKLLNGILVW

-964 NQKALPGPHG
+964 NQKSLSGPHG
-974 EITRPASDSNQQIQT
+974 EVTRPSSDSNQQIQT

-1022 PSLGIYHLKVIGS
+1022 PSLGIYHLKVIES

-1055 PDLFHTVRACDE
+1055 PDLFHTIRTCDE
-1067 NVKDFITWKLGT
+1067 NLKDFITWKLGT

-1102 WSAFTLPAQ
+1102 WSLFTLPASS
-1111 NRPPR
+1111 RPR
-1116 GYPVLHLVEQLCLAL
+1116 FGYPVLHLVEQLCLAL
-1131 NDEFRTY
+1131 NDEFRTH
-1138 LPIIL
+1138 LPVIL
-1143 PGCIQVISDAERCNN
+1143 PGCIQVISDAERCND

-1213 VQVTGHISSLVHHL
+1213 VQVTGHISSLMHHL

-1236 ELRTDAIDALC
+1236 ELRKDAVDALC

-1281 EGRLQRHEPLI
+1281 EGRLQRREPLI
-1292 LGTTASQR
+1292 LGTAASQR

-1312 PLKDSENDP
+1312 PLEDLENDAN
-1321 YEDGSDAHKL
+1321 EDGSDAH
-1331 RGHQVNDGRLRTAGE
+1331 RLR
-1346 ASQRRTLDEHM
+1346 D
-1357 HLLLPALIRLF
+1357 
-1368 KVDASVDIRRAAIKT
+1368 
-1383 LTRLIPCVQVTGHIS
+1383 
-1398 SLVHH
+1398 
-1403 LKLVLDGKNDELR
+1403 
-1416 TDAIDALCCLAHAL
+1416 
-1430 GEDFTIFIPS
+1430 
-1440 IHKLL
+1440 
-1445 LKYRLRHKEFEEIE
+1445 
-1459 GRLQRHEPLI
+1459 
-1469 LGTTASQRL
+1469 
-1478 NRRLPVE
+1478 
-1485 VISDPLKDSEN
+1485 
-1496 DPYEDGSDAHKLRGH
+1496 H

-1566 GRELFAAG
+1566 GQELFAAG

-1603 PPEIL
+1603 PLEIL

-1726 SPHLVLDA
+1726 SQHLVLDA
-1734 TLGRMRCLASLARWE
+1734 TLGRMRCLASLAQWE

-1770 ASMAANAAWNMGEWD
+1770 ASMAATAAWNMGEWE

-1887 QVAEE
+1887 RVAEE

-1904 IQGVKSNVEVW
+1904 IQGAKSNVEVW

-1958 LQYDPEISPENV
+1958 LQFDPEISPENV
-1970 RYHGPP
+1970 RYHGPH

-1984 YQWSLGE
+1984 YQWSLGV
-1991 DSKRTEAFIRL
+1991 DSKRREAFIML
-2002 QNLAMELSSAPNI
+2002 QNLAMEVSSAPNI

-2021 GFTNGLNPCVP
+2021 GFTNCLSPSVP
-2032 LLARVNL
+2032 LLARVYL
-2039 ILGSWQW
+2039 TLGTWQW

-2052 DDESIKDIL
+2052 DDGSIKDIL

-2296 TIKERIFIEA
+2296 TLKERIFIEA

-2338 HVFRKIDKQ
+2338 HVFKKIDKQ

-2407 HGSDGDDYAFLLKG
+2407 HGSDGDNYAFLLKG

-2434 FGLVNTLLENSR
+2434 FGLVNTLLENSW

-2500 MLSFAPDYDHLPLI
+2500 MLSFAPDFDHLPLI
-2514 AKVEVFEFALD
+2514 AKVEVFQFALD

-2691 QNREFP
+2691 QNRELP
-2697 HPQRGARE
+2697 YPQRGARE

-2741 FSTSSVPNSSL
+2741 FSTCSSVSNSSL
-2752 QHAVDHSSL
+2752 QHALDHSNL
-2761 VSGDTREVDHA
+2761 ISGDTREVDHA
-2772 LSVKLQV
+2772 LSVRLQV
-2779 QKLIVQAT
+2779 QKLIDQAA
-2787 SHENLCQNYVGWCPF
+2787 SHENLCQNYVGYDL
-2802 W
+2802 

>member
-1 MSTASHRHTLPP
+1 MASASQSLRYLGP
-13 SAATNVDTLNRILS
+13 SAPGGSFDALNRILV
-27 DLCTRPNPK
+27 DLCTHANPK
-36 EGASPSLKKH
+36 EGASLALKKH
-46 IEEQARDLSGD
+46 LEEEARDLSGE
-57 AFSRFMDQLYDRIST
+57 AFSRFMDLLYDRIST
-72 LLDNTD
+72 LLESSDVADN
-78 VTDILGALRAI
+78 LGALRAI
-89 DELIDVS
+89 DQLIDVA
-96 LGENASKVSR
+96 LGENASKVSKF
-106 ISTYMRN
+106 SNYMRT
-113 VFDAKRDPD
+113 VFEVKRDRD
-122 VLLHASKVLGHL
+122 VLVLASTVLGHL
-134 ARAGGAMNAEEVERQ
+134 ARAGGAMTADEVEFQ
-149 VQIAL
+149 VKMAL
-154 DWLRGTRLE
+154 DWLRGDRVE
-163 YRRFAAVLILK
+163 YCRFAAVLILK

-189 EFVDAIWVALRDPA
+189 EFVDAIWVALRDPTLA
-203 LPVRERAVE
+203 VRERAVE
-212 ALRACLRV
+212 ALRACLCV

-243 LGKNAPVHSIHGS
+243 LGRNAPVHSIHGS

-316 LTICMNHILS
+316 LKICMDHILT
-326 VLKVPQDRDSGFI
+326 VLRLPAERDSGFI

-358 ITTHLRDA
+358 ITSHLREA
-366 IAPRRSKPSLE
+366 IAPRKGKPSLE
-377 ALACIGSIAKAMGPA
+377 ALACVGNIAKAMGPV

-402 IMFSTGLS
+402 IMFSAGLS
-410 TVLVEALEQI
+410 TTLVDSLEQI
-420 CTSIPSLLPTIQ
+420 TVSIPSLLPTIQ
-432 DRLLDSISMVLLK
+432 DRLLDCISLVLSK
-445 SHYHLG
+445 SHYSQT
-451 RLATSMGRG
+451 RPPVALARANTIIVP
-460 TTTNASQQFSE
+460 QQVSD
-471 LSGSALVQLALQTLA
+471 LNGSALVQLALQTLA

-496 EFVRESVVLYLD
+496 EFARDSVVVYLD
-508 DEDGATR
+508 DEDKATR

-524 IVSNSFS
+524 LVANSFS
-531 GILCAHFGS
+531 GISGTQFSS
-540 SRLNRSGGGKRR
+540 SRSSRTGGKRR
-552 RLVEELVEKILI
+552 RLIEELVEKLLI
-564 SAVADADVTVRHSIF
+564 AAVADADVTVRHSIF
-579 TLYLWKLLSKYV
+579 S
-591 QDRLLDSISMVLL
+591 
-604 KSHYHLGRL
+604 
-613 ATSMG
+613 
-618 RGTTT
+618 
-623 NASQQFSE
+623 
-631 LSGSALVQ
+631 
-639 LALQTLARFN
+639 
-649 FKGHD
+649 
-654 LLEFVRESVVLYLD
+654 
-668 DEDGATRKDAALCC
+668 
-682 CKIVSNSFSGILC
+682 
-695 AHFGSSR
+695 
-702 LNRSGGGK
+702 
-710 RRRLVEELVEKIL
+710 
-723 ISAVADADV
+723 
-732 TVRHSI
+732 
-738 FTSLHG
+738 SLHG
-744 DRGFDEY
+744 NRGFDDF
-751 LAQADN
+751 LAQADS

-774 YAISVAGR
+774 YAISLAGR

-804 YLEQSADSKCKE
+804 YLEQSADNKCRE

-829 ERLILPYI
+829 ERLIRPYI
-837 APVHKA
+837 APIHKA
-843 LVARLNDVNANTGI
+843 LVARLLEGTGVNANNGI
-857 VSGVLVTV
+857 ISGVLVTV
-865 GDLARVGGFAMRQY
+865 GDLARVGGFGMRQY
-879 IPELMPLIVEALL
+879 ISELMPLIVDALL
-892 DGAAVSKREV
+892 DGAAAAKREV
-902 AVATLGQ
+902 AVSTLGQ

-925 LLLVL
+925 LLLGL

-950 LGIMGALDPHMHKR
+950 LGIMGALDPHVHKR
-964 NQKALPGPHG
+964 NQLLSGSHG
-974 EITRPASDSNQQIQT
+974 EVIRAVSDSGQHIPS
-989 MDEFPADLWPS
+989 MDELPMDLWPS
-1000 FASSDDYYSTVAIN
+1000 FATSEDYYSTVAIN

-1022 PSLGIYHLKVIGS
+1022 PSLASYHQKVVGS

-1055 PDLFHTVRACDE
+1055 PDLFHTVRTCDDYL
-1067 NVKDFITWKLGT
+1067 KDYITWKLGT

-1087 IRKYLQDLLSLISEF
+1087 IRKYLQELFSLISEL
-1102 WSAFTLPAQ
+1102 WSSFSLPAT
-1111 NRPPR
+1111 NRTSR
-1116 GYPVLHLVEQLCLAL
+1116 GLPVLHLVEQLCLAL
-1131 NDEFRTY
+1131 NDEFRAH
-1138 LPIIL
+1138 LPVIL
-1143 PGCIQVISDAERCNN
+1143 PCCIQVLSDAERCND

-1192 VDASVDIRR
+1192 VDASVDVRR
-1201 AAIKTLTRLIPC
+1201 AAIKTLTELIPR

-1236 ELRTDAIDALC
+1236 ELRKDAVDALC

-1267 LLKYRLRHKEFEEI
+1267 LLKHRLRHKEFEEI
-1281 EGRLQRHEPLI
+1281 EGRLRRREPLI
-1292 LGTTASQR
+1292 LGSTAAQR
-1300 LNRRLPVEVISD
+1300 LSRRLPVEVISD
-1312 PLKDSENDP
+1312 PLKDVESDP
-1321 YEDGSDAHKL
+1321 YEDGTD
-1331 RGHQVNDGRLRTAGE
+1331 V
-1346 ASQRRTLDEHM
+1346 QR
-1357 HLLLPALIRLF
+1357 
-1368 KVDASVDIRRAAIKT
+1368 
-1383 LTRLIPCVQVTGHIS
+1383 Q
-1398 SLVHH
+1398 
-1403 LKLVLDGKNDELR
+1403 
-1416 TDAIDALCCLAHAL
+1416 
-1430 GEDFTIFIPS
+1430 
-1440 IHKLL
+1440 
-1445 LKYRLRHKEFEEIE
+1445 
-1459 GRLQRHEPLI
+1459 
-1469 LGTTASQRL
+1469 
-1478 NRRLPVE
+1478 
-1485 VISDPLKDSEN
+1485 
-1496 DPYEDGSDAHKLRGH
+1496 LRGH

-1542 QLLKESPSPALRT
+1542 ELLKESPSPALRT

-1574 FVSCWAQ
+1574 FVSCWSQ
-1581 LNETSQK
+1581 LHETSQK
-1588 QLVRNLE
+1588 QLVRSLE

-1679 HQHEAADGILTYAQ
+1679 HQHEAAVGILTYAQ
-1693 QHLDFQLKE
+1693 QNLDVQLKE

-1712 DALMAYTAKASQAT
+1712 DALKAYTAKVAQT
-1726 SPHLVLDA
+1726 SNPHVVLEA
-1734 TLGRMRCLASLARWE
+1734 TLGRMRCLAALARWE

-1770 ASMAANAAWNMGEWD
+1770 APMAASAAWNMGEWD
-1785 QMAEYVSRLD
+1785 QMSEYVSRLD

-1809 SGGDGSSN
+1809 ASGDGSSN

-1823 VLLVRIGKY
+1823 VLLVRRGKY

-1871 SELEEVIDYRT
+1871 SELEEVIDYCT
-1882 LPIGD
+1882 LPVGGNP
-1887 QVAEE
+1887 VAEG
-1892 RRALIRNMWTQR
+1892 RRAIIRNMWTER
-1904 IQGVKSNVEVW
+1904 IQGTKHNVEVW
-1915 QALLAVRALV
+1915 QTLLAVRALV
-1925 LPPVEDIETW
+1925 LPPTEDIETW

-1944 NGRISQ
+1944 SLRISQ
-1950 ARSTLVKL
+1950 ARSTLIKL
-1958 LQYDPEISPENV
+1958 LQYDPETSHENV

-1991 DSKRTEAFIRL
+1991 DHKRKESFARL
-2002 QNLAMELSSAPNI
+2002 QILAMELSSAPII
-2015 QPVTSS
+2015 QSVTPS
-2021 GFTNGLNPCVP
+2021 GLTSGATTNVP
-2032 LLARVNL
+2032 LIARVYL
-2039 ILGSWQW
+2039 RLGIWQW
-2046 SLSPGL
+2046 ALSPGL
-2052 DDESIKDIL
+2052 DDESIQEIL
-2061 DAFANAT
+2061 AAFGNAT
-2068 QYSNK
+2068 QCATK

-2087 VMSHYTLRGFPDVAA
+2087 VMSHYTVRGFPTVAS

-2138 WFNHGATAEVQMAL
+2138 WFNHGATAEVQVAL
-2152 KKGFSLVNIN
+2152 EKGFAHVNIN

-2192 IGQNHPQALMY
+2192 IGQSHPQALMY

-2214 LRKAA
+2214 LRRAA
-2219 AQEVVDKVRQRSGV
+2219 AQEVVDKVRQHSGV
-2233 LVDQAQLVSKEL
+2233 LVDQAHLVSKEL
-2245 IRVAILWHETW
+2245 IRVAILWHEMW

-2287 EEGAMRNNV
+2287 EEGAIRENT
-2296 TIKERIFIEA
+2296 TIKERAFIEA
-2306 YRQELLEAY
+2306 YRHELLEAY
-2315 ECCVNYK
+2315 DCCMKYK

-2327 AELTQAWDIYY
+2327 AELTQAWDLYY
-2338 HVFRKIDKQ
+2338 HVFRRIDKQ

-2354 DLESVSPELLECRN
+2354 DLQSVSPELLECRN

-2376 YRADAPVVTIAS
+2376 YRADFPVVTIAS
-2388 FARQLVV
+2388 FATQLVV

-2434 FGLVNTLLENSR
+2434 FGLVNTLLENTR
-2446 KTAEKDLSIERYAV
+2446 KTMEKDLSIQRYDV
-2460 IPLSPNSGLIEWVPN
+2460 IPLSPNSGLIGWVPN

-2494 NQEHKC
+2494 NQEHKY

-2514 AKVEVFEFALD
+2514 AKVEVFEYALQ

-2532 ARVLWLKSRTSEIWL
+2532 SRVLWLKSRTSEVWL

-2580 RFSGKI
+2580 RYSGKI

-2612 TRMLEKA
+2612 TRMLVKA
-2619 MEVSGIEGNFRSTC
+2619 MEVSGLEGNFRSTC

-2640 RTNKDSVMAMM
+2640 RTHKDSVMAMM

-2670 PQMSMLTSN
+2670 PQMSMFAN
-2679 HVTPAVN
+2679 AHVPTVVN
-2686 TEESA
+2686 AEESA
-2691 QNREFP
+2691 PNRELAQ
-2697 HPQRGARE
+2697 PQRGARE

-2724 RAVVVMARM
+2724 RAVVVMSRM

-2741 FSTSSVPNSSL
+2741 FSSCSPAPTSSIP
-2752 QHAVDHSSL
+2752 HAIEHSTL
-2761 VSGDTREVDHA
+2761 ISGDTREVEHG

-2779 QKLIVQAT
+2779 QKLIIQAT

>member
-1 MSTASHRHTLPP
+1 MAVTSQSIRFCGLVAVTAGGGGSLE
-13 SAATNVDTLNRILS
+13 ALNRILA
-27 DLCTRPNPK
+27 DLCTRGNPK
-36 EGASPSLKKH
+36 DGSSLALKKH
-46 IEEQARDLSGD
+46 LEEEARDLSGE
-57 AFSRFMDQLYDRIST
+57 AFMRFMDQLYDRISG
-72 LLDNTD
+72 LIESND
-78 VTDILGALRAI
+78 VAENLGALRAI
-89 DELIDVS
+89 DELIDVA
-96 LGENASKVSR
+96 LGESASKVSKL
-106 ISTYMRN
+106 SNYMRH
-113 VFDAKRDPD
+113 VFETKRDREI
-122 VLLHASKVLGHL
+122 LILASRVLGHL
-134 ARAGGAMNAEEVERQ
+134 ARSGGAMTADEVEHQ
-149 VQIAL
+149 VKNAL
-154 DWLRGTRLE
+154 DWLRGDRVE

-189 EFVDAIWVALRDPA
+189 EFVDAIWVALRDPTLA
-203 LPVRERAVE
+203 VREQAVE

-243 LGKNAPVHSIHGS
+243 LGRNAPVHSIHGS

-316 LTICMNHILS
+316 LKICMDHILA
-326 VLKVPQDRDSGFI
+326 VLKIPAERASGFI

-352 IHYLPT
+352 ANYLPT
-358 ITTHLRDA
+358 IMVHLRDA
-366 IAPRRSKPSLE
+366 IAPRRGKPSLE
-377 ALACIGSIAKAMGPA
+377 ALACVGSIAKAMGPA
-392 MEPHVRGLLD
+392 MESYVRSLLD
-402 IMFSTGLS
+402 VMFSAGLS
-410 TVLVEALEQI
+410 PTLVEALEQV
-420 CTSIPSLLPTIQ
+420 TVSIPSLLPTIQ
-432 DRLLDSISMVLLK
+432 DRLLDCISIALSRSPYSQARPTVAMV
-445 SHYHLG
+445 
-451 RLATSMGRG
+451 RG
-460 TTTNASQQFSE
+460 NMINTPQQVSD
-471 LSGSALVQLALQTLA
+471 LNGSALVQLALQTLA
-486 RFNFKGHDLL
+486 SFNFKGHELL
-496 EFVRESVVLYLD
+496 EFAKESVVVYLD

-515 KDAALCCCK
+515 KDAALCCCRL
-524 IVSNSFS
+524 IANSFS
-531 GILCAHFGS
+531 GIACTQFSS
-540 SRLNRSGGGKRR
+540 SRSNRTGGKRR
-552 RLVEELVEKILI
+552 HLVEEIVEKLLI
-564 SAVADADVTVRHSIF
+564 AAVADADVTVRHSIF
-579 TLYLWKLLSKYV
+579 S
-591 QDRLLDSISMVLL
+591 
-604 KSHYHLGRL
+604 
-613 ATSMG
+613 
-618 RGTTT
+618 
-623 NASQQFSE
+623 
-631 LSGSALVQ
+631 
-639 LALQTLARFN
+639 
-649 FKGHD
+649 
-654 LLEFVRESVVLYLD
+654 
-668 DEDGATRKDAALCC
+668 
-682 CKIVSNSFSGILC
+682 
-695 AHFGSSR
+695 
-702 LNRSGGGK
+702 
-710 RRRLVEELVEKIL
+710 
-723 ISAVADADV
+723 
-732 TVRHSI
+732 
-738 FTSLHG
+738 SLHG
-744 DRGFDEY
+744 NDGIDDY
-751 LAQADN
+751 LAQADS
-757 LSAVFAAL
+757 LSAIFAAL

-782 LSEKN
+782 LSGKN

-804 YLEQSADSKCKE
+804 YLEQSADSKCRE

-837 APVHKA
+837 APIHKA
-843 LVARLNDVNANTGI
+843 LVAKLSEGPGVNTNHGI
-857 VSGVLVTV
+857 ISGVLVTV
-865 GDLARVGGFAMRQY
+865 GDLARVGGFAMKQY

-892 DGAAVSKREV
+892 DGAAVTKREV

-925 LLLVL
+925 QLLGL
-930 LLKLLNGELVW
+930 LLKLLNGELAW

-950 LGIMGALDPHMHKR
+950 LGIMGALDPHAHKC
-964 NQKALPGPHG
+964 NQQSLSGSHG
-974 EITRPASDSNQQIQT
+974 EVTRAASDSGQHIQS
-989 MDEFPADLWPS
+989 MDDLPMDLWPS
-1000 FASSDDYYSTVAIN
+1000 FATSEDYYSTVAIN

-1022 PSLGIYHLKVIGS
+1022 PSLASYHQKVVGS

-1055 PDLFHTVRACDE
+1055 PDLFNTVRNCDDAL
-1067 NVKDFITWKLGT
+1067 KDFITSKLGT

-1087 IRKYLQDLLSLISEF
+1087 IRKYLPDLLSLISEL
-1102 WSAFTLPAQ
+1102 WSSFSLPVTNRSAQ
-1111 NRPPR
+1111 GLPI
-1116 GYPVLHLVEQLCLAL
+1116 LHLVEQLCLAL

-1138 LPIIL
+1138 LPVIL
-1143 PGCIQVISDAERCNN
+1143 PCCIQVLSDAERCSD

-1165 LHTLEVFGG
+1165 LHTLEVFSG

-1201 AAIKTLTRLIPC
+1201 AAIKTLTRLIPR
-1213 VQVTGHISSLVHHL
+1213 VQVTGHISALVHHL
-1227 KLVLDGKND
+1227 KLILDGKNG
-1236 ELRTDAIDALC
+1236 ELRKDAVDALC

-1267 LLKYRLRHKEFEEI
+1267 LLKHHLRHKEFEEI
-1281 EGRLQRHEPLI
+1281 EGRLQRREPLI
-1292 LGTTASQR
+1292 LGTIAAQR
-1300 LNRRLPVEVISD
+1300 LSRRLPVEVISD
-1312 PLKDSENDP
+1312 PLSELDNDP
-1321 YEDGSDAHKL
+1321 YEDGSDAQKQL
-1331 RGHQVNDGRLRTAGE
+1331 R
-1346 ASQRRTLDEHM
+1346 S
-1357 HLLLPALIRLF
+1357 
-1368 KVDASVDIRRAAIKT
+1368 
-1383 LTRLIPCVQVTGHIS
+1383 
-1398 SLVHH
+1398 
-1403 LKLVLDGKNDELR
+1403 
-1416 TDAIDALCCLAHAL
+1416 
-1430 GEDFTIFIPS
+1430 
-1440 IHKLL
+1440 
-1445 LKYRLRHKEFEEIE
+1445 
-1459 GRLQRHEPLI
+1459 
-1469 LGTTASQRL
+1469 
-1478 NRRLPVE
+1478 
-1485 VISDPLKDSEN
+1485 
-1496 DPYEDGSDAHKLRGH
+1496 H

-1542 QLLKESPSPALRT
+1542 ELLKESPSPALRT
-1555 CARLAQLQPFV
+1555 CARLAQSQPFV

-1588 QLVRNLE
+1588 QLVRSLE

-1645 LHYKEMEFEGAR
+1645 LHYKEMEFEGAH
-1657 SKKMDANPVAVVEA
+1657 SKKMDANPVAVVEV

-1679 HQHEAADGILTYAQ
+1679 HQHEAAVGILTYAQ
-1693 QHLDFQLKE
+1693 QNLDVQLKE

-1712 DALMAYTAKASQAT
+1712 DALKAYTAKASQAS
-1726 SPHLVLDA
+1726 SPQHVILDA
-1734 TLGRMRCLASLARWE
+1734 TLGRMRCLAALARWE
-1749 ELNNLCK
+1749 ELNSLCK
-1756 EYWTPAEPAARLEM
+1756 EHWTAAEPAARLEM
-1770 ASMAANAAWNMGEWD
+1770 APMAANAAWNMGEWD

-1795 DGDETKLRGLGNTA
+1795 DGDETKLRVLGNTA
-1809 SGGDGSSN
+1809 ATGDGSSN
-1817 GTFFRA
+1817 GTFYRA
-1823 VLLVRIGKY
+1823 VLLVRRGKY
-1832 DEAREYVERARKCL
+1832 DEAREFVERARKCL

-1871 SELEEVIDYRT
+1871 SELEEVIDYCT
-1882 LPIGD
+1882 LPVANS
-1887 QVAEE
+1887 VAEG

-1904 IQGVKSNVEVW
+1904 IQGAKRNVEVW
-1915 QALLAVRALV
+1915 QALLTVRALV
-1925 LPPVEDIETW
+1925 LPPTDDIETW

-1958 LQYDPEISPENV
+1958 LQYDPETSPENV
-1970 RYHGPP
+1970 RYNGPP

-1984 YQWSLGE
+1984 YQWSLG
-1991 DSKRTEAFIRL
+1991 DDLKRKEAFARL
-2002 QNLAMELSSAPNI
+2002 QDLAIELSSAPNI
-2015 QPVTSS
+2015 QPV
-2021 GFTNGLNPCVP
+2021 VP
-2032 LLARVNL
+2032 LLARVYHR
-2039 ILGSWQW
+2039 LGTWQW
-2046 SLSPGL
+2046 ALYPVF
-2052 DDESIKDIL
+2052 DDDSIQEIL
-2061 DAFANAT
+2061 AAFRNAT
-2068 QYSNK
+2068 QYATER
-2073 WAKAWHKWALFNTA
+2073 AKAWHTWALFNTA
-2087 VMSHYTLRGFPDVAA
+2087 VMSHYTVRGFPTMAA

-2113 HSIACAANAK
+2113 HSIACAAHAK

-2138 WFNHGATAEVQMAL
+2138 WFNHGATADVQMAL
-2152 KKGFSLVNIN
+2152 QKGFSLVNIN

-2192 IGQNHPQALMY
+2192 IGQSHPQALMY

-2219 AQEVVDKVRQRSGV
+2219 AQEVVDKVRQHSGI

-2245 IRVAILWHETW
+2245 IRVAILWHELW

-2274 GMLKVLEPLHEML
+2274 GMLKVLEPLHETL
-2287 EEGAMRNNV
+2287 EEGAMRSN
-2296 TIKERIFIEA
+2296 TTLKEKAFIQA
-2306 YRQELLEAY
+2306 YRHELLEAY
-2315 ECCVNYK
+2315 ECCMKYK

-2327 AELTQAWDIYY
+2327 AELTQAWDLYY
-2338 HVFRKIDKQ
+2338 HVFRRIDKQ

-2354 DLESVSPELLECRN
+2354 DLQSVSPELLDCRN

-2376 YRADAPVVTIAS
+2376 YRAESPVVTIAS
-2388 FARQLVV
+2388 FATQLVV

-2407 HGSDGDDYAFLLKG
+2407 HGSDGEDYAFLLKG

-2446 KTAEKDLSIERYAV
+2446 KTAEKDLSIERYSV
-2460 IPLSPNSGLIEWVPN
+2460 IPLSPNSGLIGWVPN
-2475 CDTLHHLIREYR
+2475 CDTLHYLIREYR
-2487 DARKITL
+2487 DARKMTL
-2494 NQEHKC
+2494 NQEHKY
-2500 MLSFAPDYDHLPLI
+2500 MLSFAPDYDNLPLI
-2514 AKVEVFEFALD
+2514 AKVEVFEYALQ

-2547 ERRTNYTRSL
+2547 NRRTNYTRSL

-2568 LGDRHPSNLMLH
+2568 LGDRHPSNLMLN
-2580 RFSGKI
+2580 RYSGKI

-2612 TRMLEKA
+2612 TRMLVKA

-2640 RTNKDSVMAMM
+2640 RTHKDSVMAMM

-2670 PQMSMLTSN
+2670 PQMSTFTSS
-2679 HVTPAVN
+2679 HAPPVVN
-2686 TEESA
+2686 SEESA
-2691 QNREFP
+2691 PIRELLQ
-2697 HPQRGARE
+2697 PQRGARE

-2724 RAVVVMARM
+2724 RAVVVMSRM

-2741 FSTSSVPNSSL
+2741 FSTCSSVSTSSI
-2752 QHAVDHSSL
+2752 QHAVDHNTL
-2761 VSGDTREVDHA
+2761 ISGDTREVDHG

-2779 QKLIVQAT
+2779 QKLIGQAT
-2787 SHENLCQNYVGWCPF
+2787 SPENLCQNYVGWCPF

>member
-1 MSTASHRHTLPP
+1 MAS
-13 SAATNVDTLNRILS
+13 SAQSLRYGASASAGGPTGTSSDALSRILA
-27 DLCTRPNPK
+27 DLCTRGNPK
-36 EGASPSLKKH
+36 DGASLAFKKH
-46 IEEQARDLSGD
+46 LEEEARDLSGE
-57 AFSRFMDQLYDRIST
+57 AFSRFMDQLYDRISV
-72 LLDNTD
+72 LLESND
-78 VTDILGALRAI
+78 VAENLGALRAI
-89 DELIDVS
+89 DELIDVA
-96 LGENASKVSR
+96 LGENASKVSKF
-106 ISTYMRN
+106 SNYMRT
-113 VFDAKRDPD
+113 VFEVKRDPD
-122 VLLHASKVLGHL
+122 NLELASRVLGHL
-134 ARAGGAMNAEEVERQ
+134 ARAGGAMTADEVEYQ
-149 VQIAL
+149 VKTAL
-154 DWLRGTRLE
+154 EWLRGDRVE

-189 EFVDAIWVALRDPA
+189 EFVDVIWVALRDPR
-203 LPVRERAVE
+203 LDVRERAVE

-243 LGKNAPVHSIHGS
+243 LGRNAPVHSIHGS

-283 RYLEHRDRLVRLSIT
+283 RYLEHRDRLVRRSIT

-316 LTICMNHILS
+316 LTICMNHILA
-326 VLKVPQDRDSGFI
+326 VLRIPAERASGFI
-339 ALGEMAGALDGEL
+339 ALGEMAEALDGEL
-352 IHYLPT
+352 VNYLPL
-358 ITTHLRDA
+358 IMAPLREA
-366 IAPRRSKPSLE
+366 IAPRRGKPLLE
-377 ALACIGSIAKAMGPA
+377 ALACVGNIAKAMGPA

-402 IMFSTGLS
+402 IMFSAGLS
-410 TVLVEALEQI
+410 STLVEALDQI
-420 CTSIPSLLPTIQ
+420 AISIPSLLPTIQ
-432 DRLLDSISMVLLK
+432 DRLLDCISMVLSK
-445 SHYHLG
+445 SHYSQG
-451 RLATSMGRG
+451 RSVVGTGRG
-460 TTTNASQQFSE
+460 NLMNIPQQVFDPSS
-471 LSGSALVQLALQTLA
+471 SGLVQLALQTLA
-486 RFNFKGHDLL
+486 CFNFKGHDLL
-496 EFVRESVVLYLD
+496 EFARESVVVYLD
-508 DEDGATR
+508 DEDGAIR
-515 KDAALCCCK
+515 KDAALCCCRL
-524 IVSNSFS
+524 VANSFS
-531 GILCAHFGS
+531 GIACTQFGT
-540 SRLNRSGGGKRR
+540 SRSNRTGGKRR
-552 RLVEELVEKILI
+552 RVVEEIVEKLLI
-564 SAVADADVTVRHSIF
+564 AAVADADVTVRHSIF
-579 TLYLWKLLSKYV
+579 
-591 QDRLLDSISMVLL
+591 
-604 KSHYHLGRL
+604 
-613 ATSMG
+613 
-618 RGTTT
+618 
-623 NASQQFSE
+623 
-631 LSGSALVQ
+631 SALH
-639 LALQTLARFN
+639 
-649 FKGHD
+649 G
-654 LLEFVRESVVLYLD
+654 
-668 DEDGATRKDAALCC
+668 
-682 CKIVSNSFSGILC
+682 
-695 AHFGSSR
+695 
-702 LNRSGGGK
+702 NRS
-710 RRRLVEELVEKIL
+710 
-723 ISAVADADV
+723 
-732 TVRHSI
+732 
-738 FTSLHG
+738 
-744 DRGFDEY
+744 FDDF
-751 LAQADN
+751 LAQADS

-774 YAISVAGR
+774 FAISLAGR

-787 PAYVLP
+787 PAYALP

-804 YLEQSADSKCKE
+804 HLEKSSADSKCRE

-829 ERLILPYI
+829 ERLIRPYI
-837 APVHKA
+837 APIHKA
-843 LVARLNDVNANTGI
+843 LVARLVEGNGVNTNNAI
-857 VSGVLVTV
+857 ISGVLVTV
-865 GDLARVGGFAMRQY
+865 GDLARVGGFEMRQY
-879 IPELMPLIVEALL
+879 MSELMPLIVEALL
-892 DGAAVSKREV
+892 DGAAVTKREV
-902 AVATLGQ
+902 AVTTLGQ

-925 LLLVL
+925 QLLGL
-930 LLKLLNGELVW
+930 LLKLLNGELAW

-950 LGIMGALDPHMHKR
+950 LGIMGALDPHLHKK
-964 NQKALPGPHG
+964 NQLSLPGLHG
-974 EITRPASDSNQQIQT
+974 EVARAASDSGQHLQAI
-989 MDEFPADLWPS
+989 DDLPVDLWPS
-1000 FASSDDYYSTVAIN
+1000 FATSEDYYSTVAIN

-1022 PSLGIYHLKVIGS
+1022 PSLSSYHLKVVGS

-1049 YLPKVL
+1049 YLQKVL
-1055 PDLFHTVRACDE
+1055 PDLFHTVRTCDDAL
-1067 NVKDFITWKLGT
+1067 KDLITWKLGT

-1087 IRKYLQDLLSLISEF
+1087 IRKYLPELLSLISEL
-1102 WSAFTLPAQ
+1102 WSSFSFPAA
-1111 NRPPR
+1111 NRPSL

-1143 PGCIQVISDAERCNN
+1143 PCCIQVLSDAERYND

-1192 VDASVDIRR
+1192 MEASVKIRR
-1201 AAIKTLTRLIPC
+1201 AAINTLTRLIPR

-1236 ELRTDAIDALC
+1236 ELRKDAVDALC
-1247 CLAHALGEDFTI
+1247 CLAQSLGEDFTI

-1267 LLKYRLRHKEFEEI
+1267 MLKHRLQHKDFEEI
-1281 EGRLQRHEPLI
+1281 EGRLKRREPLI
-1292 LGTTASQR
+1292 LGSTAAQR
-1300 LNRRLPVEVISD
+1300 LSRKLPVEVISD
-1312 PLKDSENDP
+1312 PLHDVENDP
-1321 YEDGSDAHKL
+1321 HDDGSDLQRQL
-1331 RGHQVNDGRLRTAGE
+1331 RAHQVNDGRLR
-1346 ASQRRTLDEHM
+1346 S
-1357 HLLLPALIRLF
+1357 
-1368 KVDASVDIRRAAIKT
+1368 
-1383 LTRLIPCVQVTGHIS
+1383 
-1398 SLVHH
+1398 
-1403 LKLVLDGKNDELR
+1403 
-1416 TDAIDALCCLAHAL
+1416 
-1430 GEDFTIFIPS
+1430 
-1440 IHKLL
+1440 
-1445 LKYRLRHKEFEEIE
+1445 
-1459 GRLQRHEPLI
+1459 
-1469 LGTTASQRL
+1469 
-1478 NRRLPVE
+1478 
-1485 VISDPLKDSEN
+1485 
-1496 DPYEDGSDAHKLRGH
+1496 
-1511 QVNDGRLR
+1511 
-1519 TAGEASQRSTK
+1519 AGEASQRSTK

-1581 LNETSQK
+1581 LQEHSQK
-1588 QLVRNLE
+1588 QLIRSME

-1623 PLPIDIR
+1623 ALPIDIR

-1679 HQHEAADGILTYAQ
+1679 HQHEAAVGILTYAQ
-1693 QHLDFQLKE
+1693 QELDVQLKE
-1702 SWYEKLQRWD
+1702 SWYEKLQRWE
-1712 DALMAYTAKASQAT
+1712 DALKAYTAKAAQAT

-1734 TLGRMRCLASLARWE
+1734 TLGRMRCLAALARWE

-1770 ASMAANAAWNMGEWD
+1770 APMAANAAWNMGEWD

-1795 DGDETKLRGLGNTA
+1795 DGDETKLRGLANTA
-1809 SGGDGSSN
+1809 ASGDGSSN

-1823 VLLVRIGKY
+1823 VLLVRRGKY

-1851 ALVLESYERAYSN
+1851 ALVLESYERAYTN

-1871 SELEEVIDYRT
+1871 SELEEVIDYCT
-1882 LPIGD
+1882 LPLGNS
-1887 QVAEE
+1887 VAEG
-1892 RRALIRNMWTQR
+1892 RRALIRNMWTER
-1904 IQGVKSNVEVW
+1904 IQGAKRNVEVW
-1915 QALLAVRALV
+1915 QVLLAVRALV
-1925 LPPVEDIETW
+1925 LPPTEDTDNW
-1935 LKFASLCRK
+1935 LKFASLCRQS
-1944 NGRISQ
+1944 GRISQ

-1958 LQYDPEISPENV
+1958 LQYDPDTSHESV

-1976 QVMLAYLK
+1976 QVMFAYLK

-1991 DSKRTEAFIRL
+1991 DLKRKEAFARL
-2002 QNLAMELSSAPNI
+2002 QNLALELSTSTSI
-2015 QPVTSS
+2015 QVAQASLMPGNSS
-2021 GFTNGLNPCVP
+2021 SIP
-2032 LLARVNL
+2032 LIARVYL
-2039 ILGSWQW
+2039 KLGEWQW
-2046 SLSPGL
+2046 ALFPVL
-2052 DDESIKDIL
+2052 DDETIQEIL
-2061 DAFANAT
+2061 PAFRNAT
-2068 QYSNK
+2068 HCANNK

-2087 VMSHYTLRGFPDVAA
+2087 VMSHYTLRGYPNVAA
-2102 QFVVAAVTGYF
+2102 QYVVAAVTGYF

-2152 KKGFSLVNIN
+2152 QRGFSLVNIN

-2192 IGQNHPQALMY
+2192 IGQSHPQALMY

-2214 LRKAA
+2214 LRKRAA
-2219 AQEVVDKVRQRSGV
+2219 HEVVDRVRQHSGV
-2233 LVDQAQLVSKEL
+2233 LVDQAQLVSQEL
-2245 IRVAILWHETW
+2245 IRVAILWHEMW

-2287 EEGAMRNNV
+2287 EEGAMRPNT
-2296 TIKERIFIEA
+2296 TIKERAFIEA
-2306 YRQELLEAY
+2306 YRRELLEAY
-2315 ECCVNYK
+2315 ECCMKYK

-2327 AELTQAWDIYY
+2327 AELTQAWDLYY
-2338 HVFRKIDKQ
+2338 HVFRRIDKQ

-2354 DLESVSPELLECRN
+2354 DLQSVSPELLDCRN

-2376 YRADAPVVTIAS
+2376 YRADSPVVTIAS
-2388 FARQLVV
+2388 FAPQLNV

-2446 KTAEKDLSIERYAV
+2446 KTSEKDLSIQRYSV
-2460 IPLSPNSGLIEWVPN
+2460 IPLSPNSGLIGWVPN

-2487 DARKITL
+2487 EARKITL
-2494 NQEHKC
+2494 NQEHKF

-2514 AKVEVFEFALD
+2514 AKVEVFEYALQ

-2532 ARVLWLKSRTSEIWL
+2532 ARVLWLKSRTSEVWL

-2580 RFSGKI
+2580 RYSGKI

-2612 TRMLEKA
+2612 TRMLVKA
-2619 MEVSGIEGNFRSTC
+2619 MEVSGLEGNFRSTC

-2640 RTNKDSVMAMM
+2640 RTHKDSVMAMM

-2670 PQMSMLTSN
+2670 PQMSMLAST
-2679 HVTPAVN
+2679 HVPAVVN
-2686 TEESA
+2686 SEESPA
-2691 QNREFP
+2691 NGDM
-2697 HPQRGARE
+2697 PQRGVRE

-2741 FSTSSVPNSSL
+2741 FSTCSSVSSTNAVQL
-2752 QHAVDHSSL
+2752 SVDHNTL
-2761 VSGDTREVDHA
+2761 ISGDTREVEHG

-2779 QKLIVQAT
+2779 QKLIIQAT

>member
-1 MSTASHRHTLPP
+1 MATASQSHRYIGPP
-13 SAATNVDTLNRILS
+13 SVAPGPGDALNRILA
-27 DLCTRPNPK
+27 DLCTRGNPK
-36 EGASPSLKKH
+36 EGASLALKKH
-46 IEEQARDLSGD
+46 LEEEARDISGE
-57 AFSRFMDQLYDRIST
+57 AFSRFMDQLYDRISG
-72 LLDNTD
+72 LLDSSD
-78 VTDILGALRAI
+78 VAENLGALRAI
-89 DELIDVS
+89 DELIDVA

-106 ISTYMRN
+106 FSSYMRI
-113 VFDAKRDPD
+113 VFDTKRDPEIL
-122 VLLHASKVLGHL
+122 VLASRVLGHL
-134 ARAGGAMNAEEVERQ
+134 ARAGGAMTADEVERQ
-149 VQIAL
+149 VPFLPALHSVKIAL
-154 DWLRGTRLE
+154 DWLRGNRVE
-163 YRRFAAVLILK
+163 YRRFAAVLILKVSAIGDNCVSFDCVFMLSHFWNLFLAKNMHCLLFLVMK

-189 EFVDAIWVALRDPA
+189 EFVDAIWVALRDPV

-263 LRNTGEFMMS
+263 LR
-273 RYREVAEIVL
+273 
-283 RYLEHRDRLVRLSIT
+283 
-298 SLLPR
+298 
-303 IAHFLRDRFVTNY
+303 
-316 LTICMNHILS
+316 
-326 VLKVPQDRDSGFI
+326 
-339 ALGEMAGALDGEL
+339 
-352 IHYLPT
+352 
-358 ITTHLRDA
+358 
-366 IAPRRSKPSLE
+366 
-377 ALACIGSIAKAMGPA
+377 
-392 MEPHVRGLLD
+392 
-402 IMFSTGLS
+402 
-410 TVLVEALEQI
+410 
-420 CTSIPSLLPTIQ
+420 
-432 DRLLDSISMVLLK
+432 
-445 SHYHLG
+445 
-451 RLATSMGRG
+451 
-460 TTTNASQQFSE
+460 
-471 LSGSALVQLALQTLA
+471 
-486 RFNFKGHDLL
+486 
-496 EFVRESVVLYLD
+496 
-508 DEDGATR
+508 
-515 KDAALCCCK
+515 
-524 IVSNSFS
+524 
-531 GILCAHFGS
+531 
-540 SRLNRSGGGKRR
+540 
-552 RLVEELVEKILI
+552 
-564 SAVADADVTVRHSIF
+564 
-579 TLYLWKLLSKYV
+579 
-591 QDRLLDSISMVLL
+591 
-604 KSHYHLGRL
+604 
-613 ATSMG
+613 
-618 RGTTT
+618 
-623 NASQQFSE
+623 
-631 LSGSALVQ
+631 
-639 LALQTLARFN
+639 
-649 FKGHD
+649 
-654 LLEFVRESVVLYLD
+654 
-668 DEDGATRKDAALCC
+668 
-682 CKIVSNSFSGILC
+682 
-695 AHFGSSR
+695 
-702 LNRSGGGK
+702 
-710 RRRLVEELVEKIL
+710 
-723 ISAVADADV
+723 
-732 TVRHSI
+732 
-738 FTSLHG
+738 
-744 DRGFDEY
+744 
-751 LAQADN
+751 
-757 LSAVFAAL
+757 
-765 NDEDFDVRE
+765 
-774 YAISVAGR
+774 
-782 LSEKN
+782 
-787 PAYVLP
+787 
-793 ALRRHLIQLLT
+793 
-804 YLEQSADSKCKE
+804 
-816 ESAKLLGCLIRNC
+816 
-829 ERLILPYI
+829 
-837 APVHKA
+837 
-843 LVARLNDVNANTGI
+843 
-857 VSGVLVTV
+857 
-865 GDLARVGGFAMRQY
+865 
-879 IPELMPLIVEALL
+879 
-892 DGAAVSKREV
+892 
-902 AVATLGQ
+902 
-909 VVQST
+909 
-914 GYVITPYNEYP
+914 
-925 LLLVL
+925 
-930 LLKLLNGELVW
+930 
-941 STRREVLKV
+941 
-950 LGIMGALDPHMHKR
+950 
-964 NQKALPGPHG
+964 
-974 EITRPASDSNQQIQT
+974 
-989 MDEFPADLWPS
+989 
-1000 FASSDDYYSTVAIN
+1000 
-1014 SLMRILRD
+1014 
-1022 PSLGIYHLKVIGS
+1022 
-1035 LMFIFKSMGLGCVP
+1035 
-1049 YLPKVL
+1049 
-1055 PDLFHTVRACDE
+1055 
-1067 NVKDFITWKLGT
+1067 
-1079 LVSIVRQH
+1079 
-1087 IRKYLQDLLSLISEF
+1087 
-1102 WSAFTLPAQ
+1102 
-1111 NRPPR
+1111 
-1116 GYPVLHLVEQLCLAL
+1116 
-1131 NDEFRTY
+1131 
-1138 LPIIL
+1138 
-1143 PGCIQVISDAERCNN
+1143 
-1158 YTYVLDI
+1158 
-1165 LHTLEVFGG
+1165 
-1174 TLDEHMHL
+1174 
-1182 LLPALIRLFK
+1182 
-1192 VDASVDIRR
+1192 
-1201 AAIKTLTRLIPC
+1201 
-1213 VQVTGHISSLVHHL
+1213 
-1227 KLVLDGKND
+1227 KND
-1236 ELRTDAIDALC
+1236 ELRKDAVDALC

-1267 LLKYRLRHKEFEEI
+1267 LQKYRLRHKEFEEI
-1281 EGRLQRHEPLI
+1281 EGRLQRREPLI
-1292 LGTTASQR
+1292 LGITASQR

-1312 PLKDSENDP
+1312 PLDDVEIDP

-1331 RGHQVNDGRLRTAGE
+1331 RD
-1346 ASQRRTLDEHM
+1346 
-1357 HLLLPALIRLF
+1357 
-1368 KVDASVDIRRAAIKT
+1368 
-1383 LTRLIPCVQVTGHIS
+1383 
-1398 SLVHH
+1398 
-1403 LKLVLDGKNDELR
+1403 
-1416 TDAIDALCCLAHAL
+1416 
-1430 GEDFTIFIPS
+1430 
-1440 IHKLL
+1440 
-1445 LKYRLRHKEFEEIE
+1445 
-1459 GRLQRHEPLI
+1459 
-1469 LGTTASQRL
+1469 
-1478 NRRLPVE
+1478 
-1485 VISDPLKDSEN
+1485 
-1496 DPYEDGSDAHKLRGH
+1496 H

-1588 QLVRNLE
+1588 QLVQNLE

-1657 SKKMDANPVAVVEA
+1657 SKKMDANPVAVVEV
-1671 LIHINNQL
+1671 LIHINSQL
-1679 HQHEAADGILTYAQ
+1679 HQHEAALGILTYAQ

-1712 DALMAYTAKASQAT
+1712 DALKAYTAKASQAT

-1734 TLGRMRCLASLARWE
+1734 TLGKMRCLAALAQWD
-1749 ELNNLCK
+1749 ELNILCK
-1756 EYWTPAEPAARLEM
+1756 EFWTPAEPAARLEM
-1770 ASMAANAAWNMGEWD
+1770 APMAASAAWNMGEWD

-1809 SGGDGSSN
+1809 ASSDGSSS

-1823 VLLVRIGKY
+1823 VLLVRRGKY

-1882 LPIGD
+1882 LPIGNR
-1887 QVAEE
+1887 VADE

-1904 IQGVKSNVEVW
+1904 IEGAKSNVEVW

-1925 LPPVEDIETW
+1925 LPPVEDVESW

-1944 NGRISQ
+1944 SGRLSQ
-1950 ARSTLVKL
+1950 AKSTLVKL
-1958 LQYDPEISPENV
+1958 LQYDPEKSPENV

-1991 DSKRTEAFIRL
+1991 DSKRREAFIRL

-2015 QPVTSS
+2015 QPVTPSS
-2021 GFTNGLNPCVP
+2021 FTNGLNLSVP
-2032 LLARVNL
+2032 LLARVYLN
-2039 ILGSWQW
+2039 LGSWQW

-2052 DDESIKDIL
+2052 VDESIKDIL
-2061 DAFANAT
+2061 NAFTKAT
-2068 QYSNK
+2068 QYANK

-2102 QFVVAAVTGYF
+2102 QFVAAAVTGYF
-2113 HSIACAANAK
+2113 HSIACAANSK

-2219 AQEVVDKVRQRSGV
+2219 AQEVVDKVRQHSGV

-2245 IRVAILWHETW
+2245 IRVAILWHEMW

-2274 GMLKVLEPLHEML
+2274 GMLNVLEPLHEML
-2287 EEGAMRNNV
+2287 EEGAMKNNV

-2315 ECCVNYK
+2315 ECCMNYK

-2368 LELAVPGT
+2368 LELAVPGS

-2434 FGLVNTLLENSR
+2434 FGLVNTLLENSP
-2446 KTAEKDLSIERYAV
+2446 KTAEKDLSIQRYAV

-2514 AKVEVFEFALD
+2514 AKVEVFEHALH

-2612 TRMLEKA
+2612 TRMLVKA

-2679 HVTPAVN
+2679 HVPPVVN
-2686 TEESA
+2686 SEESA
-2691 QNREFP
+2691 PNRELP

-2741 FSTSSVPNSSL
+2741 FSTCSSVSNNSL

-2761 VSGDTREVDHA
+2761 ISGDTREVDHA

-2779 QKLIVQAT
+2779 QKLIIQA
-2787 SHENLCQNYVGWCPF
+2787 SSYENLCQNYVVPF
-2802 W
+2802 LMEMELDHSCEKAFFDLIFDISDETIQFNLLPLKIGFNIFSTCHVIKESNRVVT